1 MKRGYLKYKYLPKYD
16 LASKQTDPANMQL
29 GINANDQADDVNKQT
44 SMQLSNGIQS
54 NVSSLMNNLSLPKT
68 AATFM
73 PHTAATTSLLT
84 PTLSSSLMPTFSSLS
99 SLTPA
104 AASSLFNVGLSSTT
118 LNQVNNLAFKLGLQ
132 TGNKVLTNQALNN
145 IGVQTGKVVG
155 TNLAKEASKA
165 SLKNAFGSA
174 AAVAGNV
181 LNLGSAIYNGIAL
194 GKGLSGMNKNVKST
208 EDLQGSVS
216 TFNDNING
224 IGYQGY
230 GGIDTNAEIKYM
242 KALDKQSTVNNTVSG
257 FGTGAGI
264 GGLVGS
270 IFPGVGNLIG
280 SGIGGLF
287 GGLFGLLGSGHKK
300 SDHENKLR
308 RHIGQLQI
316 SNDGYNTQA
325 LSKARTKALQNEY
338 YDNNGYSTGLYSADK
353 GKDQNYNNKQDDTVK
368 PYGKVWTPAGEQYGP
383 INGRIGKGESQ
394 WDFIN
399 GQASYVDKGVKR
411 ADDQFTSAENGDHIY
426 IAGNDI
432 DMTNGISFADQAAKP
447 AQEVEKTNKLINEI
461 QNGRGNDKTKE
472 LNLKQANLYKEQLL
486 QKGKEIMNRQEKQ
499 HKMLGLLQSRSYD
512 DGKDWSSLINYGTTS
527 LPYIFGL
534 TTAVGQKNMYK
545 KLPMHA
551 ESPYAINNYANV
563 ALDKLASL
571 KYDPYNPINAVKDA
585 YRQQLYNINNA
596 GGMSPGQRMIQ
607 QAKLNSTYQ
616 RNIADTYDKANEI
629 NNDYKAQYAQAM
641 LQEGD
646 RDAAARQQANQ
657 IQQERI
663 REASAQKLRGIESA
677 NQGIL
682 NSMSGFTKNLFNNYQ
697 QYKSEQYNN
706 KMLNLYA
713 KEAGVDLSGNTT
725 PSSNSNGVQRQA
737 AAVAAQKQAA
747 EQQAK
752 NEAYNRYANQVEADL
767 YNLRR
772 NPLGGIHAQTRKPQ
786 FNYTKYTKP
795 LMQTLSDLYNT
806 NIRQNQLLDLSKIL
820 PAGLVR

>member
-16 LASKQTDPANMQL
+16 LASKRTDPANMYL

-54 NVSSLMNNLSLPKT
+54 NMSSLVNNLSFPST
-68 AATFM
+68 AAAFA
-73 PHTAATTSLLT
+73 PAATSTLGSTVPSIIPAGISASSLIPATSTLGSTASSLLI
-84 PTLSSSLMPTFSSLS
+84 PAGSSLS
-99 SLTPA
+99 GISAATAGLTGR
-104 AASSLFNVGLSSTT
+104 VTGLSPQ
-118 LNQVNNLAFKLGLQ
+118 LLAKAQ
-132 TGNKVLTNQALNN
+132 QQALTTSMKQA
-145 IGVQTGKVVG
+145 G
-155 TNLAKEASKA
+155 KA
-165 SLKNAFGSA
+165 SLKNAFGST
-174 AAVAGNV
+174 AAVAGNI
-181 LNLGSAIYNGIAL
+181 LNLGGAIYNGIAL
-194 GKGLSGMNKNVKST
+194 GKGLSSMDKNVKST
-208 EDLQGSVS
+208 KDLQGSVS

-224 IGYQGY
+224 VGYQGY
-230 GGIDTNAEIKYM
+230 GGIDTDAEIKYM
-242 KALDKQSTVNNTVSG
+242 KALDKQSTINNTTSG
-257 FGTGAGI
+257 FGAGAGV

-270 IFPGVGNLIG
+270 IFPGAGSLIG
-280 SGIGGLF
+280 AGIGGLF
-287 GGLFGLLGSGHKK
+287 GAIGGLFGSHRKK
-300 SDHENKLR
+300 RNHENKLR
-308 RHIGQLQI
+308 RRIGQLQI

-325 LSKARTKALQNEY
+325 LSEARTKALQNEY

-353 GKDQNYNNKQDDTVK
+353 GKDQNYNNKQNDTVK
-368 PYGKVWTPAGEQYGP
+368 QYGKVWTPAGEQYGP

-432 DMTNGISFADQAAKP
+432 DITNGISFADQAAKP

-512 DGKDWSSLINYGTTS
+512 NGKDWSSLINYGTTS

-534 TTAVGQKNMYK
+534 TTAMGQKNMYK

-551 ESPYAINNYANV
+551 ESPYAINNYANI

-607 QAKLNSTYQ
+607 QAKLNSIYQ

-629 NNDYKAQYAQAM
+629 NNNYRAQYAQAL
-641 LQEGD
+641 LQEGA

-663 REASAQKLRGIESA
+663 REANAQKLRGIESA

-682 NSMSGFTKNLFNNYQ
+682 NSLSGFAKNLYNNYQ
-697 QYKSEQYNN
+697 QFRSERYND
-706 KMLNLYA
+706 KLLDLYA
-713 KEAGVDLSGNTT
+713 KDIDSRSKENV
-725 PSSNSNGVQRQA
+725 P
-737 AAVAAQKQAA
+737 AQKQS
-747 EQQAK
+747 EEHYDFSNNPFAK
-752 NEAYNRYANQVEADL
+752 KL
-767 YNLRR
+767 YESMMPKMTFKMDPRIKR
-772 NPLGGIHAQTRKPQ
+772 E
-786 FNYTKYTKP
+786 
-795 LMQTLSDLYNT
+795 
-806 NIRQNQLLDLSKIL
+806 LDLLNLGISPFSSLGRSMLLKPNFKFNFSKKIKM
-820 PAGLVR
+820 

>member
-54 NVSSLMNNLSLPKT
+54 NMSSLVNNLSFPST
-68 AATFM
+68 AAAFA
-73 PHTAATTSLLT
+73 PAATSTLGSTVPSIIPAGISASSLIPATSTLGSTASSLLI
-84 PTLSSSLMPTFSSLS
+84 PAGSSLS
-99 SLTPA
+99 GISAATAGLTGRVA
-104 AASSLFNVGLSSTT
+104 GLSPQ
-118 LNQVNNLAFKLGLQ
+118 LLAKAQ
-132 TGNKVLTNQALNN
+132 QQALT
-145 IGVQTGKVVG
+145 TGMKSAG
-155 TNLAKEASKA
+155 KA
-165 SLKNAFGSA
+165 SLSNAIGSA
-174 AAVAGNV
+174 GAIAGNI
-181 LNLGSAIYNGIAL
+181 LNVGSAIYNGIAL
-194 GKGLSGMNKNVKST
+194 GKGLSSMDKNVKST
-208 EDLQGSVS
+208 KDLQGSVS

-224 IGYQGY
+224 VGYQGY
-230 GGIDTNAEIKYM
+230 GGIDTDAEIKYM
-242 KALDKQSTVNNTVSG
+242 KALDKQSTINNTTSG
-257 FGTGAGI
+257 FGAGAGV

-270 IFPGVGNLIG
+270 IFPGAGSLIG
-280 SGIGGLF
+280 AGIGGLF
-287 GGLFGLLGSGHKK
+287 GAIGGLFGSHRKK
-300 SDHENKLR
+300 RNHERKLR
-308 RHIGQLQI
+308 RRIGQLQI

-325 LSKARTKALQNEY
+325 LSEARTKALQNEY
-338 YDNNGYSTGLYSADK
+338 YDNNGYSTGLYNADR
-353 GKDQNYNNKQDDTVK
+353 GKDQNYNNKQNDTVK

-432 DMTNGISFADQAAKP
+432 DITNGISFADQAAKP

-461 QNGRGNDKTKE
+461 QNGRGNDKTKQ

-534 TTAVGQKNMYK
+534 TTAMGQKNMYK
-545 KLPMHA
+545 KLPMYA
-551 ESPYAINNYANV
+551 ESPYAINNYANI

-629 NNDYKAQYAQAM
+629 NNNYRAQYAQAL
-641 LQEGD
+641 LQEGA

-663 REASAQKLRGIESA
+663 REANAQKLRGIESA

-682 NSMSGFTKNLFNNYQ
+682 NSLSGFAKNLYNNYQ
-697 QYKSEQYNN
+697 QFRSERYNN
-706 KMLNLYA
+706 RLLDLYA
-713 KEAGVDLSGNTT
+713 KDIDSRSKEDV
-725 PSSNSNGVQRQA
+725 P
-737 AAVAAQKQAA
+737 AQKQSK
-747 EQQAK
+747 EHYDFS
-752 NEAYNRYANQVEADL
+752 N
-767 YNLRR
+767 
-772 NPLGGIHAQTRKPQ
+772 NPYFK
-786 FNYTKYTKP
+786 FNF
-795 LMQTLSDLYNT
+795 
-806 NIRQNQLLDLSKIL
+806 SKKIKM
-820 PAGLVR
+820 

>member
-16 LASKQTDPANMQL
+16 LASKQTDHANMQL

-54 NVSSLMNNLSLPKT
+54 NVSSLMNNLNLPKIAAAFAPT
-68 AATFM
+68 A
-73 PHTAATTSLLT
+73 TST
-84 PTLSSSLMPTFSSLS
+84 VTSSLGSTLGIIPAGISPSSLIPIGSSLGSTLGSSLGSTLGSSLS
-99 SLTPA
+99 GISTATAGLTGRVA
-104 AASSLFNVGLSSTT
+104 GLSPQ
-118 LNQVNNLAFKLGLQ
+118 LLAKAQ
-132 TGNKVLTNQALNN
+132 QQALT
-145 IGVQTGKVVG
+145 TGMKSAG
-155 TNLAKEASKA
+155 KA
-165 SLKNAFGSA
+165 SLSNAIGSA
-174 AAVAGNV
+174 GAIAGNV
-181 LNLGSAIYNGIAL
+181 LNLSSAIYNGIAL
-194 GKGLSGMNKNVKST
+194 GKGLSSMDKNVKST
-208 EDLQGSVS
+208 KDLQGSVS

-224 IGYQGY
+224 VGYQGY
-230 GGIDTNAEIKYM
+230 GGIDTDAEIKYM
-242 KALDKQSTVNNTVSG
+242 KALDKQSTINNTMSG
-257 FGTGAGI
+257 FGAGAGV

-270 IFPGVGNLIG
+270 VFPGVGNLIG
-280 SGIGGLF
+280 SAIGGLF
-287 GGLFGLLGSGHKK
+287 GAIGGLFGSHRKK
-300 SDHENKLR
+300 RNHERKLR
-308 RHIGQLQI
+308 RRIGQLQI
-316 SNDGYNTQA
+316 SNDGYNTQG
-325 LSKARTKALQNEY
+325 LSEARTKALQNEY

-353 GKDQNYNNKQDDTVK
+353 GKDQNYNNKQNDTVK

-534 TTAVGQKNMYK
+534 TTAMGQKNMYK

-629 NNDYKAQYAQAM
+629 NNNYKAQYAQAM
-641 LQEGD
+641 LQEGA

-657 IQQERI
+657 IQQERV
-663 REASAQKLRGIESA
+663 REANAQKLRGIESA

-682 NSMSGFTKNLFNNYQ
+682 NSLSGFAKNLYNNYQ
-697 QYKSEQYNN
+697 QFRSERYNN
-706 KMLNLYA
+706 RLLDLYA
-713 KEAGVDLSGNTT
+713 KHIDNESKG
-725 PSSNSNGVQRQA
+725 
-737 AAVAAQKQAA
+737 AVPTQKQEAPQKQS
-747 EQQAK
+747 EEYYDFSTNPFAK
-752 NEAYNRYANQVEADL
+752 KL
-767 YNLRR
+767 YESMIPKMTFKMDPRTERELNLLKFGISPFSSLGR
-772 NPLGGIHAQTRKPQ
+772 NMLLKPNFK
-786 FNYTKYTKP
+786 FNF
-795 LMQTLSDLYNT
+795 
-806 NIRQNQLLDLSKIL
+806 SKKIKM
-820 PAGLVR
+820 

>member
-16 LASKQTDPANMQL
+16 LASKQTDPSNMQL
-29 GINANDQADDVNKQT
+29 GINANDQVNDVNKQT
-44 SMQLSNGIQS
+44 SMQLSSGIQS
-54 NVSSLMNNLSLPKT
+54 NISQLANKLSFPQT
-68 AATFM
+68 ATSIM
-73 PHTAATTSLLT
+73 PSVASTTSLLT
-84 PTLSSSLMPTFSSLS
+84 PTFS
-99 SLTPA
+99 SLTPSA
-104 AASSLFNVGLSSTT
+104 TSSLFNVGLSSTA
-118 LNQVNNLAFKLGLQ
+118 LNGANNLAFKLGLQ
-132 TGNKVLTNQALNN
+132 TGNKVLTNQTLSNLGA
-145 IGVQTGKVVG
+145 QTGKTIG
-155 TNLAKEASKA
+155 TNLAKEAGKA

-174 AAVAGNV
+174 AAVAGNI
-181 LNLGSAIYNGIAL
+181 LNVGSAIYNGIAL
-194 GKGLSGMNKNVKST
+194 GKGLSSMDKNVKST
-208 EDLQGSVS
+208 KDLQGSVS

-224 IGYQGY
+224 VGYQGY

-242 KALDKQSTVNNTVSG
+242 KALDKQSTINNTMSG
-257 FGTGAGI
+257 FGAGAGV

-270 IFPGVGNLIG
+270 IFPGAGNLIG
-280 SGIGGLF
+280 SAIGGLF
-287 GGLFGLLGSGHKK
+287 GAIGGLLGSQRKK
-300 SDHENKLR
+300 RNHERKLR
-308 RHIGQLQI
+308 RRIGQLQI

-325 LSKARTKALQNEY
+325 LSEARTKALQNEY

-461 QNGRGNDKTKE
+461 QNGGGDDKTKE
-472 LNLKQANLYKEQLL
+472 LNLRQANLYKEQLL

-499 HKMLGLLQSRSYD
+499 HKMLGLLQSKSYD
-512 DGKDWSSLINYGTTS
+512 NGKDWSSLISYGTTS

-534 TTAVGQKNMYK
+534 TTAMGQKNMYK

-629 NNDYKAQYAQAM
+629 NNNYKAQYAQAL
-641 LQEGD
+641 LQEGA

-657 IQQERI
+657 VQQERV
-663 REASAQKLRGIESA
+663 REANAQKLRGIESA

-697 QYKSEQYNN
+697 QYKSEQYND
-706 KMLNLYA
+706 KMLDLYA
-713 KEAGVDLSGNTT
+713 KEGGINSEDNNVQT
-725 PSSNSNGVQRQA
+725 PVNKKPIEINLRKLGRQLRREA
-737 AAVAAQKQAA
+737 KQN
-747 EQQAK
+747 AK
-752 NEAYNRYANQVEADL
+752 NAFYNKLVKPTLPQLKYNQFMPLNASIPGI
-767 YNLRR
+767 
-772 NPLGGIHAQTRKPQ
+772 NPLSRLGRM
-786 FNYTKYTKP
+786 
-795 LMQTLSDLYNT
+795 MQIESYMN
-806 NIRQNQLLDLSKIL
+806 K
-820 PAGLVR
+820 

>member
-54 NVSSLMNNLSLPKT
+54 NVSSLMNNINLPKT

-73 PHTAATTSLLT
+73 PHAAATTSLLT
-84 PTLSSSLMPTFSSLS
+84 PTLSSSLMPSFSSLS

-104 AASSLFNVGLSSTT
+104 AASSLFNVGLSSTA
-118 LNQVNNLAFKLGLQ
+118 LNGANNLAFKLGLQ

-145 IGVQTGKVVG
+145 LGVQTGKVVG

-165 SLKNAFGSA
+165 SLKNAIGSA
-174 AAVAGNV
+174 GAMAGNV

-194 GKGLSGMNKNVKST
+194 GKGLSSMDKNVKST
-208 EDLQGSVS
+208 KDLQGSVS
-216 TFNDNING
+216 TFNDNISG

-242 KALDKQSTVNNTVSG
+242 KALDKQSTINNTMSG
-257 FGTGAGI
+257 FGAGAGV

-270 IFPGVGNLIG
+270 IFPGAGNLIG
-280 SGIGGLF
+280 SAIGGLF
-287 GGLFGLLGSGHKK
+287 GAIGGLFGSHRKK
-300 SDHENKLR
+300 RNHERKLR
-308 RHIGQLQI
+308 RRIGPLQI

-325 LSKARTKALQNEY
+325 LSEARTKALQNEY

-534 TTAVGQKNMYK
+534 TTAMGQKNMYK
-545 KLPMHA
+545 KLPMRA

-616 RNIADTYDKANEI
+616 RNIADTYNKANEI
-629 NNDYKAQYAQAM
+629 NNNYKAQYAQAL
-641 LQEGD
+641 LQEGA
-646 RDAAARQQANQ
+646 RDAVARQQANQ
-657 IQQERI
+657 IQQKRV

-682 NSMSGFTKNLFNNYQ
+682 NSLSGFAKNLYNNYQ
-697 QYKSEQYNN
+697 QFRSERYNDRL
-706 KMLNLYA
+706 LNLYA
-713 KEAGVDLSGNTT
+713 KDIDNKDKGDLPT
-725 PSSNSNGVQRQA
+725 
-737 AAVAAQKQAA
+737 QKQKAPQKQS
-747 EQQAK
+747 EEYYDFSTNPFAK
-752 NEAYNRYANQVEADL
+752 KL
-767 YNLRR
+767 YESMIPKMTFKMDPRTERELNLLNLGISPFSSLGR
-772 NPLGGIHAQTRKPQ
+772 NMLLKPNFK
-786 FNYTKYTKP
+786 FNF
-795 LMQTLSDLYNT
+795 
-806 NIRQNQLLDLSKIL
+806 SKKIKM
-820 PAGLVR
+820 

>member
-16 LASKQTDPANMQL
+16 LASKRTDPANMYL

-54 NVSSLMNNLSLPKT
+54 NMSSLVNNLSFPST
-68 AATFM
+68 AAAFA
-73 PHTAATTSLLT
+73 PAATSTLGSTVPSIIPAGISASSLIPATSTLGSTASSLLI
-84 PTLSSSLMPTFSSLS
+84 PAGSSLS
-99 SLTPA
+99 GISAATAGLTGRVA
-104 AASSLFNVGLSSTT
+104 GLSPQ
-118 LNQVNNLAFKLGLQ
+118 LLAKAQ
-132 TGNKVLTNQALNN
+132 QQALT
-145 IGVQTGKVVG
+145 TGMKSAG
-155 TNLAKEASKA
+155 KA
-165 SLKNAFGSA
+165 SLSNAIGSA
-174 AAVAGNV
+174 GAIAGNI
-181 LNLGSAIYNGIAL
+181 LNVGSAIYNGIAL
-194 GKGLSGMNKNVKST
+194 GKGLSSMDKNVKST
-208 EDLQGSVS
+208 KDLQGSVS

-224 IGYQGY
+224 VGYQGY
-230 GGIDTNAEIKYM
+230 GGIDTDAEIKYM

-257 FGTGAGI
+257 FGAGAGV

-270 IFPGVGNLIG
+270 IFPGAGSLIG
-280 SGIGGLF
+280 AGIGGLF
-287 GGLFGLLGSGHKK
+287 GAIGGLFGSHRKK
-300 SDHENKLR
+300 RNHENKLR
-308 RHIGQLQI
+308 RRIGQLQI

-325 LSKARTKALQNEY
+325 LSEARTKALQNEY

-353 GKDQNYNNKQDDTVK
+353 GKDQNYNNKQNDTIK
-368 PYGKVWTPAGEQYGP
+368 QYGKVWTPAGEQYGP

-432 DMTNGISFADQAAKP
+432 DITNGISFADQAAKP

-512 DGKDWSSLINYGTTS
+512 NGKDWSSLINYGTTS

-534 TTAVGQKNMYK
+534 TTAMGQKNMYK

-551 ESPYAINNYANV
+551 ESPYAINNYANI

-629 NNDYKAQYAQAM
+629 NNNYRAQYAQAL
-641 LQEGD
+641 LQEGA

-663 REASAQKLRGIESA
+663 REANAQKLRGIESA

-682 NSMSGFTKNLFNNYQ
+682 NSLSGFAKNLYNNYQ
-697 QYKSEQYNN
+697 QFRSERYNDR
-706 KMLNLYA
+706 LLDLYA
-713 KEAGVDLSGNTT
+713 KEIDSRSKEDV
-725 PSSNSNGVQRQA
+725 P
-737 AAVAAQKQAA
+737 AQKQS
-747 EQQAK
+747 EEHYDFSNNPFAK
-752 NEAYNRYANQVEADL
+752 KL
-767 YNLRR
+767 YESMMPKMTFKMDPRIKR
-772 NPLGGIHAQTRKPQ
+772 E
-786 FNYTKYTKP
+786 
-795 LMQTLSDLYNT
+795 
-806 NIRQNQLLDLSKIL
+806 LDLLNLGISPFSSLGRSMLLKPNFKFNFSKKIKM
-820 PAGLVR
+820 

>member
-29 GINANDQADDVNKQT
+29 GVNANDQADDVNKQT

-54 NVSSLMNNLSLPKT
+54 NVSSLMNNLNLPKT

-73 PHTAATTSLLT
+73 PHAAATTSLLT
-84 PTLSSSLMPTFSSLS
+84 PTLSSSLMPSFSSLS

-104 AASSLFNVGLSSTT
+104 TASSLFNVGLSSTA
-118 LNQVNNLAFKLGLQ
+118 LNGANNLAFKLGLQ

-145 IGVQTGKVVG
+145 LGVQTGKVVG

-174 AAVAGNV
+174 AAVAGNI
-181 LNLGSAIYNGIAL
+181 LNVGSAIYNGIAL
-194 GKGLSGMNKNVKST
+194 GEGLSSMDKNVKST
-208 EDLQGSVS
+208 KDLQGSVS

-224 IGYQGY
+224 VGYQGY

-270 IFPGVGNLIG
+270 IFPGAGSLIG
-280 SGIGGLF
+280 AGIGGLF
-287 GGLFGLLGSGHKK
+287 GAIGGLFGSHRKK
-300 SDHENKLR
+300 RNHENKLR
-308 RHIGQLQI
+308 RRIGQLQI

-325 LSKARTKALQNEY
+325 LSEARTKALQNEY

-534 TTAVGQKNMYK
+534 TTAMGQKNMYK

-551 ESPYAINNYANV
+551 ESPYAINNYANI

-616 RNIADTYDKANEI
+616 RNIADTYDEANEI
-629 NNDYKAQYAQAM
+629 NNNYKAQYAQAL
-641 LQEGD
+641 LQEGA

-657 IQQERI
+657 IQQERV
-663 REASAQKLRGIESA
+663 REANAQKLRGIESA

-682 NSMSGFTKNLFNNYQ
+682 NSLSGFAKNLYNNYQ
-697 QYKSEQYNN
+697 QFRSERYNN
-706 KMLNLYA
+706 RLLDLYA
-713 KEAGVDLSGNTT
+713 KHIDNESKEGS
-725 PSSNSNGVQRQA
+725 P
-737 AAVAAQKQAA
+737 AQKQKVS
-747 EQQAK
+747 EK
-752 NEAYNRYANQVEADL
+752 TDEKVLPYNFYGEMTPNVFTTGNNPMSWKQYA
-767 YNLRR
+767 
-772 NPLGGIHAQTRKPQ
+772 
-786 FNYTKYTKP
+786 
-795 LMQTLSDLYNT
+795 TL
-806 NIRQNQLLDLSKIL
+806 QQLLKYGKI
-820 PAGLVR
+820 R

>member
-16 LASKQTDPANMQL
+16 LASKRTDPANMYL

-54 NVSSLMNNLSLPKT
+54 NMSSLVNNLSFPST
-68 AATFM
+68 AAAFA
-73 PHTAATTSLLT
+73 PAATSTLGSTVPSIIPAGISASSLIPATSTLGSTASSLLI
-84 PTLSSSLMPTFSSLS
+84 PAGSSLS
-99 SLTPA
+99 GISAATAGLTGRVA
-104 AASSLFNVGLSSTT
+104 GLSPQ
-118 LNQVNNLAFKLGLQ
+118 LLAKAQ
-132 TGNKVLTNQALNN
+132 QQALTTSMKSA
-145 IGVQTGKVVG
+145 G
-155 TNLAKEASKA
+155 KA
-165 SLKNAFGSA
+165 SLSNAIGSA
-174 AAVAGNV
+174 GAIAGNI
-181 LNLGSAIYNGIAL
+181 LNVGSAIYNGIAL
-194 GKGLSGMNKNVKST
+194 GKGLSSMDKNVKST
-208 EDLQGSVS
+208 KDLQGSVS

-224 IGYQGY
+224 VGYQGY
-230 GGIDTNAEIKYM
+230 GGIDTDAEIKYM

-270 IFPGVGNLIG
+270 IFPGAGSLIG
-280 SGIGGLF
+280 AGIGGLF
-287 GGLFGLLGSGHKK
+287 GAIGGLFGSHRKK
-300 SDHENKLR
+300 RNHENKLR
-308 RHIGQLQI
+308 RRIGQLQI

-325 LSKARTKALQNEY
+325 LSEARTKALQNEY

-432 DMTNGISFADQAAKP
+432 DITNGISFADQAAKP

-534 TTAVGQKNMYK
+534 TTAMGQKNMYK

-551 ESPYAINNYANV
+551 ESPYAINNYANI

-629 NNDYKAQYAQAM
+629 NNNYRAQYAQAL
-641 LQEGD
+641 LQEGA

-663 REASAQKLRGIESA
+663 REANAQKLRGIESA

-682 NSMSGFTKNLFNNYQ
+682 NSLSGFAKNLYNNYQ
-697 QYKSEQYNN
+697 QFRSERYNDR
-706 KMLNLYA
+706 LLDLYA
-713 KEAGVDLSGNTT
+713 KDIDSRSKEDV
-725 PSSNSNGVQRQA
+725 P
-737 AAVAAQKQAA
+737 AQKQS
-747 EQQAK
+747 EEHYDFSNNPFAK
-752 NEAYNRYANQVEADL
+752 KL
-767 YNLRR
+767 YESMMPKMTFKMDPRIKR
-772 NPLGGIHAQTRKPQ
+772 E
-786 FNYTKYTKP
+786 
-795 LMQTLSDLYNT
+795 
-806 NIRQNQLLDLSKIL
+806 LDLLNLGISPFSSLGRSMLLKPNFKFNFSKKIKM
-820 PAGLVR
+820 

>member
-16 LASKQTDPANMQL
+16 LASKQTDPTNMQL

-54 NVSSLMNNLSLPKT
+54 NVSSLMNNINLPKT
-68 AATFM
+68 AAAFA
-73 PHTAATTSLLT
+73 PTATST
-84 PTLSSSLMPTFSSLS
+84 VTSSLGSTLGIIPAGISPSSLIPIGSSLGSTLGSSLGSTLGSSLS
-99 SLTPA
+99 GISTATAGLTGRVA
-104 AASSLFNVGLSSTT
+104 GLSPQ
-118 LNQVNNLAFKLGLQ
+118 LLAKAQ
-132 TGNKVLTNQALNN
+132 QQALT
-145 IGVQTGKVVG
+145 TGMKSAG
-155 TNLAKEASKA
+155 KA
-165 SLKNAFGSA
+165 SLSNAIGSA
-174 AAVAGNV
+174 GAIAGNV

-194 GKGLSGMNKNVKST
+194 GKGLSSMDKNVKST
-208 EDLQGSVS
+208 KDLQGSVS

-224 IGYQGY
+224 VGYQGY

-242 KALDKQSTVNNTVSG
+242 KALDKQSTINNTMSG
-257 FGTGAGI
+257 FGAGAGV

-270 IFPGVGNLIG
+270 ILPGAGNLIG
-280 SGIGGLF
+280 SAIGGLF
-287 GGLFGLLGSGHKK
+287 GAIGGLLGSGHKK
-300 SDHENKLR
+300 RDHENKLR
-308 RHIGQLQI
+308 RRIGQLQI

-325 LSKARTKALQNEY
+325 LSEARTKALQNEY

-353 GKDQNYNNKQDDTVK
+353 GKDQNYNNKQDDTIK

-534 TTAVGQKNMYK
+534 TTAMGQKNMYK

-616 RNIADTYDKANEI
+616 RNIADAYDKANEI
-629 NNDYKAQYAQAM
+629 NNNYKAQYAQAM
-641 LQEGD
+641 LQEGA

-657 IQQERI
+657 IQQERV

-682 NSMSGFTKNLFNNYQ
+682 NSLSGFAKNLYNNYQ
-697 QYKSEQYNN
+697 QFRSERYNDR
-706 KMLNLYA
+706 LLDLYA
-713 KEAGVDLSGNTT
+713 KDIDNKGKGDLPT
-725 PSSNSNGVQRQA
+725 
-737 AAVAAQKQAA
+737 QKQKALQKQS
-747 EQQAK
+747 EEYYDFSTNPFAK
-752 NEAYNRYANQVEADL
+752 KL
-767 YNLRR
+767 YESMIPKMTFKMDPRTERELNLLNLGISPFSSLGR
-772 NPLGGIHAQTRKPQ
+772 NMLLKPNFK
-786 FNYTKYTKP
+786 FNF
-795 LMQTLSDLYNT
+795 
-806 NIRQNQLLDLSKIL
+806 SKKIKM
-820 PAGLVR
+820 

>member
-16 LASKQTDPANMQL
+16 LASKQTNPANMQL

-54 NVSSLMNNLSLPKT
+54 NVSSLMNNLNLPKT
-68 AATFM
+68 AAAFA
-73 PHTAATTSLLT
+73 PTATST
-84 PTLSSSLMPTFSSLS
+84 VTSSLGSTLGIIPAGISPSSLIPIGSSLGSTLGSSLGSTLGSSLS
-99 SLTPA
+99 GISTATAGLTGRVA
-104 AASSLFNVGLSSTT
+104 GLSPQ
-118 LNQVNNLAFKLGLQ
+118 LLAKAQ
-132 TGNKVLTNQALNN
+132 QQALT
-145 IGVQTGKVVG
+145 TGMKSAG
-155 TNLAKEASKA
+155 KA
-165 SLKNAFGSA
+165 SLSNAIGSA
-174 AAVAGNV
+174 GAIAGNV
-181 LNLGSAIYNGIAL
+181 LNLASAIYNGIAL
-194 GKGLSGMNKNVKST
+194 GKGLSSMDKNVKST
-208 EDLQGSVS
+208 KDLQGSVS

-242 KALDKQSTVNNTVSG
+242 KALDKQSTINNTMSG
-257 FGTGAGI
+257 FGTGAGV

-270 IFPGVGNLIG
+270 IFPGAGNLIG
-280 SGIGGLF
+280 SAIGGLF
-287 GGLFGLLGSGHKK
+287 GAIGGLFGSHRKK
-300 SDHENKLR
+300 RNHERKLR
-308 RHIGQLQI
+308 RRIGQLQI

-325 LSKARTKALQNEY
+325 LSEARTKALQNEY

-534 TTAVGQKNMYK
+534 TTAMGQKNMYK

-563 ALDKLASL
+563 ALDKLANL

-629 NNDYKAQYAQAM
+629 NNNYKAQYAQAM
-641 LQEGD
+641 LQEGA

-657 IQQERI
+657 IQQERV

-682 NSMSGFTKNLFNNYQ
+682 NSLSGFAKNLYNNYQ
-697 QYKSEQYNN
+697 QFRSERYNDR
-706 KMLNLYA
+706 LLDLYA
-713 KEAGVDLSGNTT
+713 KDIDNKGKEDLPT
-725 PSSNSNGVQRQA
+725 
-737 AAVAAQKQAA
+737 QKQKAPQKQS
-747 EQQAK
+747 EEYYDFSTNPFAK
-752 NEAYNRYANQVEADL
+752 KL
-767 YNLRR
+767 YESMIPKMTFKMDPRTERELNLLNLGISPFSSLGR
-772 NPLGGIHAQTRKPQ
+772 NMLLKPNFK
-786 FNYTKYTKP
+786 FNF
-795 LMQTLSDLYNT
+795 
-806 NIRQNQLLDLSKIL
+806 SKKIKM
-820 PAGLVR
+820 

>member
-16 LASKQTDPANMQL
+16 LASKRTDPANMYL

-54 NVSSLMNNLSLPKT
+54 NMSSLVNNLSFPSTT
-68 AATFM
+68 AAFA
-73 PHTAATTSLLT
+73 PAATSTLGSTVPSIIPAGISTSSLIPATSTLGSTASSLLI
-84 PTLSSSLMPTFSSLS
+84 PAGSSLS
-99 SLTPA
+99 GISAATSGLTGRVA
-104 AASSLFNVGLSSTT
+104 GLSPQ
-118 LNQVNNLAFKLGLQ
+118 LLAKAQ
-132 TGNKVLTNQALNN
+132 QQALT
-145 IGVQTGKVVG
+145 TGMKQAG
-155 TNLAKEASKA
+155 KA
-165 SLKNAFGSA
+165 SLKNAFGST
-174 AAVAGNV
+174 AAVAGNI
-181 LNLGSAIYNGIAL
+181 LNIGSAIYNGIAL
-194 GKGLSGMNKNVKST
+194 GKGLSSMDKNVKST
-208 EDLQGSVS
+208 KDLQGSVS

-224 IGYQGY
+224 VGYQGY
-230 GGIDTNAEIKYM
+230 GGIDIDAEIKYM
-242 KALDKQSTVNNTVSG
+242 KALDKQSTINNTTSG
-257 FGTGAGI
+257 FGAGAGV

-270 IFPGVGNLIG
+270 IFPGAGSLIG
-280 SGIGGLF
+280 AGIGGLF
-287 GGLFGLLGSGHKK
+287 GAIGGLFGSHRKK
-300 SDHENKLR
+300 RNHERKLR
-308 RHIGQLQI
+308 RRIGQLQI

-325 LSKARTKALQNEY
+325 LSEARTKALQNEY
-338 YDNNGYSTGLYSADK
+338 YDNNGYSTGLYSADR
-353 GKDQNYNNKQDDTVK
+353 GKDQNYNNKQNDTVK

-432 DMTNGISFADQAAKP
+432 DITNGISFADQAAKP

-534 TTAVGQKNMYK
+534 TTAMGQKNMYK

-551 ESPYAINNYANV
+551 ESPYAINNYANI

-629 NNDYKAQYAQAM
+629 NNNYRAQYAQAL
-641 LQEGD
+641 LQEGA

-663 REASAQKLRGIESA
+663 REANAQKLRGIESA

-682 NSMSGFTKNLFNNYQ
+682 NSLSGFAKNLYNNYQ
-697 QYKSEQYNN
+697 QFRSERYNN
-706 KMLNLYA
+706 KLLDLYA
-713 KEAGVDLSGNTT
+713 KDIDSRSKEDV
-725 PSSNSNGVQRQA
+725 P
-737 AAVAAQKQAA
+737 AQKQSK
-747 EQQAK
+747 EHYDFSNNPFAK
-752 NEAYNRYANQVEADL
+752 KL
-767 YNLRR
+767 YESMMPKMTFKMDPRIKR
-772 NPLGGIHAQTRKPQ
+772 E
-786 FNYTKYTKP
+786 
-795 LMQTLSDLYNT
+795 
-806 NIRQNQLLDLSKIL
+806 LDLLNLGISPFSSLGRSMLLKPNFKFNFSKKIKM
-820 PAGLVR
+820 

>member
-16 LASKQTDPANMQL
+16 LAGKQTDPANMQL
-29 GINANDQADDVNKQT
+29 GVNANDQANDINKQT

-54 NVSSLMNNLSLPKT
+54 NVSSLMNNINLPKMAAAFAPT
-68 AATFM
+68 A
-73 PHTAATTSLLT
+73 TST
-84 PTLSSSLMPTFSSLS
+84 VTSSLGSTLGIIPAGISPSSLIPIGSSLGSTLGSSLGSTLGSSLS
-99 SLTPA
+99 GISTATAGLTGRVA
-104 AASSLFNVGLSSTT
+104 GLSPQ
-118 LNQVNNLAFKLGLQ
+118 LLAKAQ
-132 TGNKVLTNQALNN
+132 QQALT
-145 IGVQTGKVVG
+145 TGMKSAG
-155 TNLAKEASKA
+155 KA
-165 SLKNAFGSA
+165 SLSNAIGSA
-174 AAVAGNV
+174 GAIAGNV

-194 GKGLSGMNKNVKST
+194 GKGLSSMDKNVKST
-208 EDLQGSVS
+208 KDLQGSVS

-224 IGYQGY
+224 VGYQGY

-242 KALDKQSTVNNTVSG
+242 KALDKQSTINNTMSG
-257 FGTGAGI
+257 FGAGAGV

-270 IFPGVGNLIG
+270 IFPGAGNLIG
-280 SGIGGLF
+280 SAIGGLF
-287 GGLFGLLGSGHKK
+287 GAIGGLFGSHRKK
-300 SDHENKLR
+300 RNHERKLR
-308 RHIGQLQI
+308 RRIGQLQI

-325 LSKARTKALQNEY
+325 LSEARTKALQNEY

-353 GKDQNYNNKQDDTVK
+353 GKDQNYNNEQNDAVK
-368 PYGKVWTPAGEQYGP
+368 SYGKVWTPAGEQYGP

-461 QNGRGNDKTKE
+461 QNGGGNDKTKE

-486 QKGKEIMNRQEKQ
+486 QKGKEIMNRQERQ

-512 DGKDWSSLINYGTTS
+512 GGKDWINYATTS

-534 TTAVGQKNMYK
+534 TTAMGQKNMYK
-545 KLPMHA
+545 KLPMYA
-551 ESPYAINNYANV
+551 ESPYATNNYANI

-571 KYDPYNPINAVKDA
+571 RYDPYNPINAVKDA
-585 YRQQLYNINNA
+585 YRQQLYNINNT

-629 NNDYKAQYAQAM
+629 NNNYKAQYAQAM
-641 LQEGD
+641 LQEGA
-646 RDAAARQQANQ
+646 RDATARQQANQ

-663 REASAQKLRGIESA
+663 REANAQKLKGIESA

-682 NSMSGFTKNLFNNYQ
+682 NSLSGFAKNIYNNYQ
-697 QYKSEQYNN
+697 QFRSEQYND
-706 KMLNLYA
+706 KLLDLYA
-713 KEAGVDLSGNTT
+713 KDIDNKGKEDIPT
-725 PSSNSNGVQRQA
+725 
-737 AAVAAQKQAA
+737 QKQKVLKKQL
-747 EQQAK
+747 EKSYDFSTNPFAK
-752 NEAYNRYANQVEADL
+752 KIYESMLPNMTFKIDPRMEKEL
-767 YNLRR
+767 NLMKFGISPFSSLGRR
-772 NPLGGIHAQTRKPQ
+772 MMLPN
-786 FNYTKYTKP
+786 F
-795 LMQTLSDLYNT
+795 
-806 NIRQNQLLDLSKIL
+806 SK
-820 PAGLVR
+820 

>member
-16 LASKQTDPANMQL
+16 LASKRTDPANMYL
-29 GINANDQADDVNKQT
+29 GINANDQADDINKQT

-54 NVSSLMNNLSLPKT
+54 NMSSLVNNLSFPST
-68 AATFM
+68 AAAFA
-73 PHTAATTSLLT
+73 PAATSTLGSTVPSIIPAGISASSLIPATSTLGSTASSLLI
-84 PTLSSSLMPTFSSLS
+84 PAGSSLS
-99 SLTPA
+99 GISATTAGLTGRVA
-104 AASSLFNVGLSSTT
+104 GLSPQ
-118 LNQVNNLAFKLGLQ
+118 LLAKAQ
-132 TGNKVLTNQALNN
+132 QQALT
-145 IGVQTGKVVG
+145 TGMKQAG
-155 TNLAKEASKA
+155 KA
-165 SLKNAFGSA
+165 SLKNAFGST
-174 AAVAGNV
+174 AAVAGNI
-181 LNLGSAIYNGIAL
+181 LNVGSAIYNGIAL
-194 GKGLSGMNKNVKST
+194 GKGLSSMDKNVKST
-208 EDLQGSVS
+208 KDLQGSVS

-224 IGYQGY
+224 VGYQGY
-230 GGIDTNAEIKYM
+230 GGIDTDAEIKYM
-242 KALDKQSTVNNTVSG
+242 KALDKQSTINNTTSG
-257 FGTGAGI
+257 FGAGAGV

-270 IFPGVGNLIG
+270 IFPGAGSLIG
-280 SGIGGLF
+280 AGIGGLF
-287 GGLFGLLGSGHKK
+287 GAIGGLFGSHRKK
-300 SDHENKLR
+300 RNHERKLR
-308 RHIGQLQI
+308 RRIGQLQI

-325 LSKARTKALQNEY
+325 LSEARTKALQNEY

-432 DMTNGISFADQAAKP
+432 DITNGISFADQAAKP

-512 DGKDWSSLINYGTTS
+512 NGKDWSSLINYGTTS

-534 TTAVGQKNMYK
+534 TTAMGQKNMYK

-551 ESPYAINNYANV
+551 ESPYAINNYANI

-629 NNDYKAQYAQAM
+629 NNNYRAQYAQAL
-641 LQEGD
+641 LQEGA

-663 REASAQKLRGIESA
+663 REANAQKLRGIESA

-682 NSMSGFTKNLFNNYQ
+682 NSLSGFAKNLYNNYQ
-697 QYKSEQYNN
+697 QFRSERYND
-706 KMLNLYA
+706 KLLDLYA
-713 KEAGVDLSGNTT
+713 KDIDSRSKEDV
-725 PSSNSNGVQRQA
+725 P
-737 AAVAAQKQAA
+737 AQKQS
-747 EQQAK
+747 EEHYDFSNNPFAK
-752 NEAYNRYANQVEADL
+752 KL
-767 YNLRR
+767 YESMMPKMTFKMDPRIKR
-772 NPLGGIHAQTRKPQ
+772 E
-786 FNYTKYTKP
+786 
-795 LMQTLSDLYNT
+795 
-806 NIRQNQLLDLSKIL
+806 LDLLNLGISPFSSLGRSMLLKPNFKFNFSKKIKM
-820 PAGLVR
+820 

>member
-1 MKRGYLKYKYLPKYD
+1 MKRGYLKYKCLPKYD
-16 LASKQTDPANMQL
+16 LASKRTDPANMYL

-54 NVSSLMNNLSLPKT
+54 NMSSLVNNLSFPST
-68 AATFM
+68 AAAFA
-73 PHTAATTSLLT
+73 HATTS
-84 PTLSSSLMPTFSSLS
+84 TLGSTVPSIIPAGISASSLIPATSTLGSTASSLLIPAGSSLS
-99 SLTPA
+99 GISAATAGLTGRVA
-104 AASSLFNVGLSSTT
+104 GLSPQ
-118 LNQVNNLAFKLGLQ
+118 LLAKAQ
-132 TGNKVLTNQALNN
+132 QQALT
-145 IGVQTGKVVG
+145 TGMKSAG
-155 TNLAKEASKA
+155 KA
-165 SLKNAFGSA
+165 SLSNAIGSA
-174 AAVAGNV
+174 GAIAGNI
-181 LNLGSAIYNGIAL
+181 LNVGSAIYNGIAL
-194 GKGLSGMNKNVKST
+194 GKGLSSMDKNVKST
-208 EDLQGSVS
+208 KDLQGSVS

-224 IGYQGY
+224 VGYQGY
-230 GGIDTNAEIKYM
+230 GGIDTDAEIKYM
-242 KALDKQSTVNNTVSG
+242 KALDKQSTINNTTSG
-257 FGTGAGI
+257 FGAGAGV

-270 IFPGVGNLIG
+270 IFPGAGSLIG
-280 SGIGGLF
+280 AGIGGLF
-287 GGLFGLLGSGHKK
+287 GAIGGLFASNRKK
-300 SDHENKLR
+300 RNHENKLR
-308 RHIGQLQI
+308 RRIGYLQI

-325 LSKARTKALQNEY
+325 LSEARTKALQNEY
-338 YDNNGYSTGLYSADK
+338 YDNNGYSTGLYNADR
-353 GKDQNYNNKQDDTVK
+353 GKDQNYNNKQNDAIK

-432 DMTNGISFADQAAKP
+432 DITNGISFADQAAKP

-461 QNGRGNDKTKE
+461 QNGKGDDKTKE

-512 DGKDWSSLINYGTTS
+512 NGKDWSSLINYGTTS

-534 TTAVGQKNMYK
+534 TTAMGQKNMYK

-551 ESPYAINNYANV
+551 ESPYAINNYANI

-629 NNDYKAQYAQAM
+629 NNNYRAQYAQAL
-641 LQEGD
+641 LQEGA

-663 REASAQKLRGIESA
+663 REANAQKLRGIESA

-682 NSMSGFTKNLFNNYQ
+682 NSLSGFAKNLYNNYQ
-697 QYKSEQYNN
+697 QFRSERYND
-706 KMLNLYA
+706 KLLNLYA
-713 KEAGVDLSGNTT
+713 KDIDSRSKEDV
-725 PSSNSNGVQRQA
+725 P
-737 AAVAAQKQAA
+737 AQKQS
-747 EQQAK
+747 EEHYDFSNNPFAK
-752 NEAYNRYANQVEADL
+752 KL
-767 YNLRR
+767 YESMMPKMTFKIDPRIKR
-772 NPLGGIHAQTRKPQ
+772 E
-786 FNYTKYTKP
+786 
-795 LMQTLSDLYNT
+795 
-806 NIRQNQLLDLSKIL
+806 LDLLNLGISPFSSLGRSMLLKPNFKFNFSKKIKM
-820 PAGLVR
+820 

>member
-1 MKRGYLKYKYLPKYD
+1 MKRGYLKYKHLPKYD
-16 LASKQTDPANMQL
+16 LASKRTDPANMYL

-54 NVSSLMNNLSLPKT
+54 NMSSLVNNLSFPST
-68 AATFM
+68 AAAFA
-73 PHTAATTSLLT
+73 PATTS
-84 PTLSSSLMPTFSSLS
+84 TLGSTVPSIIPAGISASSLIPATSTLGSTASSLLIPAGSSLS
-99 SLTPA
+99 GISAATAGLTGRVA
-104 AASSLFNVGLSSTT
+104 GLSPQ
-118 LNQVNNLAFKLGLQ
+118 LLAKAQ
-132 TGNKVLTNQALNN
+132 QQALT
-145 IGVQTGKVVG
+145 TGMKSAG
-155 TNLAKEASKA
+155 KA
-165 SLKNAFGSA
+165 SLSNAIGSA
-174 AAVAGNV
+174 GAIAGNI
-181 LNLGSAIYNGIAL
+181 LNVGSAIYNGIAL
-194 GKGLSGMNKNVKST
+194 GKGLSSMDKNVKST
-208 EDLQGSVS
+208 KDLQGSVS

-224 IGYQGY
+224 VGYQGY
-230 GGIDTNAEIKYM
+230 GGIDTDAEIKYM
-242 KALDKQSTVNNTVSG
+242 KALDKQSTINNTTSG
-257 FGTGAGI
+257 FGAGAGV

-270 IFPGVGNLIG
+270 IFPGAGSLIG
-280 SGIGGLF
+280 AGIGGLF
-287 GGLFGLLGSGHKK
+287 GAIGGLFGSHRKK
-300 SDHENKLR
+300 RNHENKLR
-308 RHIGQLQI
+308 RRIGQLQI

-325 LSKARTKALQNEY
+325 LSEARTKALQNEY

-432 DMTNGISFADQAAKP
+432 DITNGISFADQAAKP

-512 DGKDWSSLINYGTTS
+512 NGKDWSSLINYGTTS

-534 TTAVGQKNMYK
+534 TTAMGQKNMYK

-551 ESPYAINNYANV
+551 ESPYAINNYANI

-629 NNDYKAQYAQAM
+629 NNNYKAQYAQAL
-641 LQEGD
+641 LQEGA

-663 REASAQKLRGIESA
+663 REANAQKLRGIESA

-682 NSMSGFTKNLFNNYQ
+682 NSLSGFAKNLYNNYQ
-697 QYKSEQYNN
+697 QFRSERYND
-706 KMLNLYA
+706 KLLNLYA
-713 KEAGVDLSGNTT
+713 KDIDSRSKEDV
-725 PSSNSNGVQRQA
+725 P
-737 AAVAAQKQAA
+737 AQKQS
-747 EQQAK
+747 EERYDFSTNPFAK
-752 NEAYNRYANQVEADL
+752 KL
-767 YNLRR
+767 YESMMPKMTFKMDPRIKR
-772 NPLGGIHAQTRKPQ
+772 E
-786 FNYTKYTKP
+786 
-795 LMQTLSDLYNT
+795 
-806 NIRQNQLLDLSKIL
+806 LDLLNLGISPFSSLGRSMLLKPNFKFNFSKKIKM
-820 PAGLVR
+820 

>member
-1 MKRGYLKYKYLPKYD
+1 MKRGYLKYKCLPKYD
-16 LASKQTDPANMQL
+16 LASKRTDPANMYL

-54 NVSSLMNNLSLPKT
+54 NMSSLVNNLSFPST
-68 AATFM
+68 AAAFA
-73 PHTAATTSLLT
+73 PAATSTLGSTVPSIIPAGISASSLIPATSTLGSTASSLLI
-84 PTLSSSLMPTFSSLS
+84 PAGSSLS
-99 SLTPA
+99 GISAATAGLTGRVA
-104 AASSLFNVGLSSTT
+104 GLSPQ
-118 LNQVNNLAFKLGLQ
+118 LLAKAQ
-132 TGNKVLTNQALNN
+132 QQALT
-145 IGVQTGKVVG
+145 TGMKSAG
-155 TNLAKEASKA
+155 KA
-165 SLKNAFGSA
+165 SLSNAIGSA
-174 AAVAGNV
+174 GAIAGNI
-181 LNLGSAIYNGIAL
+181 LNVGSAIYNGIAL
-194 GKGLSGMNKNVKST
+194 GKGLSSMDKNVKST
-208 EDLQGSVS
+208 KDLQGSVS

-224 IGYQGY
+224 VGYQGY
-230 GGIDTNAEIKYM
+230 GGIDTDAEIKYM
-242 KALDKQSTVNNTVSG
+242 KALDKQSTINNTTSG
-257 FGTGAGI
+257 FGAGAGAGGLIGSIFPGAGSLIGAGI
-264 GGLVGS
+264 GGLFGA
-270 IFPGVGNLIG
+270 
-280 SGIGGLF
+280 IGGLF
-287 GGLFGLLGSGHKK
+287 ASHRKK
-300 SDHENKLR
+300 RNHENKLR

-325 LSKARTKALQNEY
+325 LSEARTKALQNEY

-353 GKDQNYNNKQDDTVK
+353 GKDQNYNNKQNDTVK
-368 PYGKVWTPAGEQYGP
+368 QYGKVWTPAGEQYGP

-399 GQASYVDKGVKR
+399 GQASYVNKGVKR

-432 DMTNGISFADQAAKP
+432 DITNGISFADQAAKP

-461 QNGRGNDKTKE
+461 QNGRGNDKTKQ

-512 DGKDWSSLINYGTTS
+512 NGKDWSSLINYGTTS

-534 TTAVGQKNMYK
+534 TTAMGQKNMYK

-551 ESPYAINNYANV
+551 ESPYAINNYANI

-585 YRQQLYNINNA
+585 YRQQLYNINSA

-629 NNDYKAQYAQAM
+629 NNNYRAQYAQAL
-641 LQEGD
+641 LQEGA

-663 REASAQKLRGIESA
+663 REANAQKLRGIESA

-682 NSMSGFTKNLFNNYQ
+682 NSLSGFAKNLYNNYQ
-697 QYKSEQYNN
+697 QFRSEHYNDR
-706 KMLNLYA
+706 LLDLYA
-713 KEAGVDLSGNTT
+713 KDIDIRSKEDV
-725 PSSNSNGVQRQA
+725 P
-737 AAVAAQKQAA
+737 AQKQS
-747 EQQAK
+747 EERYDFSNNPFAK
-752 NEAYNRYANQVEADL
+752 KL
-767 YNLRR
+767 YESMIPKMTFKMDPRMERELNLLKFGIS
-772 NPLGGIHAQTRKPQ
+772 PFSSLGRSMLLKPNFK
-786 FNYTKYTKP
+786 FNF
-795 LMQTLSDLYNT
+795 
-806 NIRQNQLLDLSKIL
+806 SKKIKM
-820 PAGLVR
+820 

>member
-16 LASKQTDPANMQL
+16 LAGKQTDPANMQL
-29 GINANDQADDVNKQT
+29 GINANDQANDVNKQT

-54 NVSSLMNNLSLPKT
+54 NMSSLVNNLSFPQTAAAFAPAATSTTSALTSSLMPNVSSLMPN
-68 AATFM
+68 
-73 PHTAATTSLLT
+73 
-84 PTLSSSLMPTFSSLS
+84 FSSLS

-104 AASSLFNVGLSSTT
+104 AASSLFNVGLSSTA
-118 LNQVNNLAFKLGLQ
+118 LNGANNLAFKLALQ
-132 TGNKVLTNQALNN
+132 TGNKQLMNQAISN
-145 IGVQTGKVVG
+145 IGTQTGKVVG
-155 TNLAKEASKA
+155 TNLAKEAGKA

-174 AAVAGNV
+174 AAVAGNI
-181 LNLGSAIYNGIAL
+181 LNVGSAIYNGIAL

-208 EDLQGSVS
+208 KDLQGSVS

-224 IGYQGY
+224 VGYQGY

-242 KALDKQSTVNNTVSG
+242 KALDKQSTVNNTMSG

-270 IFPGVGNLIG
+270 IFPGAGSLIG
-280 SGIGGLF
+280 AGIGGLF
-287 GGLFGLLGSGHKK
+287 GAIGGLFGSKAKK
-300 SDHENKLR
+300 RHHEEKLR
-308 RHIGQLQI
+308 RRIGQLQI

-325 LSKARTKALQNEY
+325 LSEARTKALQNEY

-353 GKDQNYNNKQDDTVK
+353 GKDQNYNNEQNDAVK
-368 PYGKVWTPAGEQYGP
+368 SYGKVWTPAGEQYGP

-432 DMTNGISFADQAAKP
+432 DITNGISFADQAAKP

-461 QNGRGNDKTKE
+461 QNGGGNDKTKE

-512 DGKDWSSLINYGTTS
+512 GGKDWINYTTTS

-534 TTAVGQKNMYK
+534 TTAMGQKNMYK
-545 KLPMHA
+545 KLPMYA
-551 ESPYAINNYANV
+551 ESPYATNNYANM

-571 KYDPYNPINAVKDA
+571 RYDPYNPINAVKDA
-585 YRQQLYNINNA
+585 YRQQLYNINNT

-629 NNDYKAQYAQAM
+629 NNNYKAQYAQAM
-641 LQEGD
+641 LQEGA

-657 IQQERI
+657 IQQERV
-663 REASAQKLRGIESA
+663 REANAQKLRGIESA

-682 NSMSGFTKNLFNNYQ
+682 NSLSGFAKNLYNNYQ
-697 QYKSEQYNN
+697 QFRSENYND
-706 KMLNLYA
+706 KLLNLYA
-713 KEAGVDLSGNTT
+713 KDIDNKGKEDIPT
-725 PSSNSNGVQRQA
+725 
-737 AAVAAQKQAA
+737 QKQKVSKK
-747 EQQAK
+747 QMQK
-752 NEAYNRYANQVEADL
+752 VLPYNFYGEMTPNVFTTGNNPMSWKQYA
-767 YNLRR
+767 
-772 NPLGGIHAQTRKPQ
+772 
-786 FNYTKYTKP
+786 
-795 LMQTLSDLYNT
+795 TL
-806 NIRQNQLLDLSKIL
+806 QQLLKYGKI
-820 PAGLVR
+820 R

>member
-16 LASKQTDPANMQL
+16 LASKRTDPANMYL

-54 NVSSLMNNLSLPKT
+54 NMSSLVNNLSFPST
-68 AATFM
+68 AAAFA
-73 PHTAATTSLLT
+73 PAATSTLGSTVPSIIPAGISASSLIPATSTLGSTASSLLI
-84 PTLSSSLMPTFSSLS
+84 PAGSSLS
-99 SLTPA
+99 GISATTAGLTGRVA
-104 AASSLFNVGLSSTT
+104 GLSPQ
-118 LNQVNNLAFKLGLQ
+118 LLAKAQ
-132 TGNKVLTNQALNN
+132 QQALT
-145 IGVQTGKVVG
+145 TGMKQAG
-155 TNLAKEASKA
+155 KA
-165 SLKNAFGSA
+165 SLKNAFGST
-174 AAVAGNV
+174 AAVAGNI
-181 LNLGSAIYNGIAL
+181 LNVGSAIYNGIAL
-194 GKGLSGMNKNVKST
+194 GKGLSSMDKNVKST
-208 EDLQGSVS
+208 KDLQGSVS

-224 IGYQGY
+224 VGYQGY
-230 GGIDTNAEIKYM
+230 GGIDTDAEIKYM
-242 KALDKQSTVNNTVSG
+242 KALDKQSTINNTTSG
-257 FGTGAGI
+257 FGAGAGV

-270 IFPGVGNLIG
+270 IFPGAGSLIG
-280 SGIGGLF
+280 AGIGGLF
-287 GGLFGLLGSGHKK
+287 GAIGGLFGSHRKK
-300 SDHENKLR
+300 RNHENKLR

-325 LSKARTKALQNEY
+325 LSEARTKALQNEY

-432 DMTNGISFADQAAKP
+432 DITNGISFADQAAKP

-512 DGKDWSSLINYGTTS
+512 NGKDWSSLINYGTTS

-534 TTAVGQKNMYK
+534 TTAMGQKNMYK
-545 KLPMHA
+545 KFPMHA
-551 ESPYAINNYANV
+551 ESPYAINNYANI

-629 NNDYKAQYAQAM
+629 NNNYRAQYAQAL
-641 LQEGD
+641 LQEGA

-663 REASAQKLRGIESA
+663 REANAQKLRGIESA

-682 NSMSGFTKNLFNNYQ
+682 NSLSGFAKNLYNNYQ
-697 QYKSEQYNN
+697 QFRSERYND
-706 KMLNLYA
+706 KLLDLYA
-713 KEAGVDLSGNTT
+713 KDIDSRSKEDV
-725 PSSNSNGVQRQA
+725 P
-737 AAVAAQKQAA
+737 AQKQS
-747 EQQAK
+747 EEHYDFSNNPFAK
-752 NEAYNRYANQVEADL
+752 KL
-767 YNLRR
+767 YESMMPKMTFKMDPRIKR
-772 NPLGGIHAQTRKPQ
+772 E
-786 FNYTKYTKP
+786 
-795 LMQTLSDLYNT
+795 
-806 NIRQNQLLDLSKIL
+806 LDLLNLGISPFSSLGRSMLLKPNFKFNFSKKIKM
-820 PAGLVR
+820 

>member
-16 LASKQTDPANMQL
+16 LASKQTDPTNMQL

-54 NVSSLMNNLSLPKT
+54 NVSSLMNNINLPKT
-68 AATFM
+68 AAAFA
-73 PHTAATTSLLT
+73 PTATST
-84 PTLSSSLMPTFSSLS
+84 VTSSLGSTLGIIPAGISPSSLIPIGSSLGSTLGSSLGSTLGSSLS
-99 SLTPA
+99 GISTATAGLTGRVA
-104 AASSLFNVGLSSTT
+104 GLSPQ
-118 LNQVNNLAFKLGLQ
+118 LLAKAQ
-132 TGNKVLTNQALNN
+132 QQALT
-145 IGVQTGKVVG
+145 TGMKSAG
-155 TNLAKEASKA
+155 KA
-165 SLKNAFGSA
+165 SLSNAIGSA
-174 AAVAGNV
+174 GAIAGNV

-194 GKGLSGMNKNVKST
+194 GKGLSSMDKNVKST
-208 EDLQGSVS
+208 KDLQGSVS

-224 IGYQGY
+224 VGYQGY

-242 KALDKQSTVNNTVSG
+242 KALDKQSTINNTMSG
-257 FGTGAGI
+257 FGAGAGV

-270 IFPGVGNLIG
+270 ILPGAGNLIG
-280 SGIGGLF
+280 SAIGGLF
-287 GGLFGLLGSGHKK
+287 GAIGGLLGSGHKK
-300 SDHENKLR
+300 RDHENKLR
-308 RHIGQLQI
+308 RRIGQLQI

-325 LSKARTKALQNEY
+325 LSEARTKALQNEY
-338 YDNNGYSTGLYSADK
+338 YDNNGYSTGLYNADK

-534 TTAVGQKNMYK
+534 TTAMGQKNMYK

-616 RNIADTYDKANEI
+616 RNIADAYDKANEI
-629 NNDYKAQYAQAM
+629 NNNYKAQYAQAM
-641 LQEGD
+641 LQEGA
-646 RDAAARQQANQ
+646 RDATARQQANQ
-657 IQQERI
+657 IQQERS

-682 NSMSGFTKNLFNNYQ
+682 NSLSGFAKNLYNNYQ
-697 QYKSEQYNN
+697 QFRSERYNDR
-706 KMLNLYA
+706 LLDLYA
-713 KEAGVDLSGNTT
+713 KDIDNKGKEDLPT
-725 PSSNSNGVQRQA
+725 
-737 AAVAAQKQAA
+737 QKQKASQKQS
-747 EQQAK
+747 EEYYDFSTNPFAK
-752 NEAYNRYANQVEADL
+752 KL
-767 YNLRR
+767 YESMIPKITFKMDPRTERELNLLNLGISPFSSLGR
-772 NPLGGIHAQTRKPQ
+772 NMLLKPNFK
-786 FNYTKYTKP
+786 FNF
-795 LMQTLSDLYNT
+795 
-806 NIRQNQLLDLSKIL
+806 SKKIKM
-820 PAGLVR
+820 

>member
-54 NVSSLMNNLSLPKT
+54 NVSSLMNNLNLPKT
-68 AATFM
+68 AAAFA
-73 PHTAATTSLLT
+73 PTATST
-84 PTLSSSLMPTFSSLS
+84 VTSSLGSTLGIIPAGISPSSLIPIGSSLGSTLGSSLGSTLGSSLS
-99 SLTPA
+99 GISTATAGLTGRVA
-104 AASSLFNVGLSSTT
+104 GLSPQ
-118 LNQVNNLAFKLGLQ
+118 LLAKAQ
-132 TGNKVLTNQALNN
+132 QQALT
-145 IGVQTGKVVG
+145 TGMKSAG
-155 TNLAKEASKA
+155 KA
-165 SLKNAFGSA
+165 SLSNAIGSA
-174 AAVAGNV
+174 GAIAGNV
-181 LNLGSAIYNGIAL
+181 LNLGSAIYSGIAL
-194 GKGLSGMNKNVKST
+194 GKGLSSMDKNVKST
-208 EDLQGSVS
+208 KDLQGSVS

-224 IGYQGY
+224 VGYQGY
-230 GGIDTNAEIKYM
+230 GGIDTDAEIKYM
-242 KALDKQSTVNNTVSG
+242 KALDKQSTINNTMSG
-257 FGTGAGI
+257 FGAGAGV

-270 IFPGVGNLIG
+270 IFPGAGNLIG
-280 SGIGGLF
+280 SAIGGLF
-287 GGLFGLLGSGHKK
+287 GAIGGLFGSHRKK
-300 SDHENKLR
+300 RNHERKLR
-308 RHIGQLQI
+308 RRIGQLQI

-325 LSKARTKALQNEY
+325 LSEARTKALQNEY

-534 TTAVGQKNMYK
+534 TTAMGQKNMYK

-551 ESPYAINNYANV
+551 ESPYAINNYANI

-629 NNDYKAQYAQAM
+629 NNNYKAQYAQAM
-641 LQEGD
+641 LQEGA

-657 IQQERI
+657 IQQERV
-663 REASAQKLRGIESA
+663 REANAQKLRGIESA

-682 NSMSGFTKNLFNNYQ
+682 NSLSGFAKNLYNNYQ
-697 QYKSEQYNN
+697 QFRSERYNDR
-706 KMLNLYA
+706 LLDLYA
-713 KEAGVDLSGNTT
+713 KDIDNKGKEDLPT
-725 PSSNSNGVQRQA
+725 
-737 AAVAAQKQAA
+737 QKQKAPQKQS
-747 EQQAK
+747 EEYYDFSTNPFAK
-752 NEAYNRYANQVEADL
+752 KL
-767 YNLRR
+767 YESMIPKMTFKMDPRTERELNLLKFGISPFSSLGR
-772 NPLGGIHAQTRKPQ
+772 NMLLKPNFK
-786 FNYTKYTKP
+786 FNF
-795 LMQTLSDLYNT
+795 
-806 NIRQNQLLDLSKIL
+806 SKKIKM
-820 PAGLVR
+820 

>member
-104 AASSLFNVGLSSTT
+104 AASSLFNVGLSSTA
-118 LNQVNNLAFKLGLQ
+118 LNQANNLAFKLGLQ

-325 LSKARTKALQNEY
+325 LSEARTKALQNEY

-534 TTAVGQKNMYK
+534 TTAMGQKNMYK
-545 KLPMHA
+545 KLPIHA

-616 RNIADTYDKANEI
+616 RNIADTYDKANKI

-682 NSMSGFTKNLFNNYQ
+682 NSISGFTKNLFNNYQ

-706 KMLNLYA
+706 NMLDLYA
-713 KEAGVDLSGNTT
+713 KEVGINSGDNNVQT
-725 PSSNSNGVQRQA
+725 PVNKKPIEINLRKLGRQLRREA
-737 AAVAAQKQAA
+737 KQN
-747 EQQAK
+747 AK
-752 NEAYNRYANQVEADL
+752 NAFYNKLVKPTLPQLKYNQFTPL
-767 YNLRR
+767 NTSIPGI
-772 NPLGGIHAQTRKPQ
+772 NPLSRLGRM
-786 FNYTKYTKP
+786 
-795 LMQTLSDLYNT
+795 MQIESYIDKL
-806 NIRQNQLLDLSKIL
+806 R
-820 PAGLVR
+820 

>member
-16 LASKQTDPANMQL
+16 LASKRTDPANMQL
-29 GINANDQADDVNKQT
+29 GINANNQADDVNKQT

-54 NVSSLMNNLSLPKT
+54 NMSSLVNNLSFPST
-68 AATFM
+68 AAAFA
-73 PHTAATTSLLT
+73 PAATSTLGSTVPSIIPAGISASSLIPATSTLGSTASSLLI
-84 PTLSSSLMPTFSSLS
+84 PTGSSLS
-99 SLTPA
+99 GISAATAGLTGRVA
-104 AASSLFNVGLSSTT
+104 GLSPQ
-118 LNQVNNLAFKLGLQ
+118 LLAKAKQ
-132 TGNKVLTNQALNN
+132 QALT
-145 IGVQTGKVVG
+145 TGMKSAG
-155 TNLAKEASKA
+155 KA

-174 AAVAGNV
+174 AAVAGNI
-181 LNLGSAIYNGIAL
+181 LNVGSAIYNGIAL
-194 GKGLSGMNKNVKST
+194 GKGLSSMDKNVKST
-208 EDLQGSVS
+208 KDLQGSVS

-224 IGYQGY
+224 VGYQGY
-230 GGIDTNAEIKYM
+230 GGIDTDAEIKYM
-242 KALDKQSTVNNTVSG
+242 KALDKQSTVNNTISG
-257 FGTGAGI
+257 FGAGAGV

-270 IFPGVGNLIG
+270 IFPGAGSLIG
-280 SGIGGLF
+280 AGIGGLF
-287 GGLFGLLGSGHKK
+287 GAIGGLFGSHRKK
-300 SDHENKLR
+300 RNHERKLR
-308 RHIGQLQI
+308 RRIGQLQI

-325 LSKARTKALQNEY
+325 LSEARTKALQNEY

-353 GKDQNYNNKQDDTVK
+353 GKDQNYNNKQDNTVK

-432 DMTNGISFADQAAKP
+432 DITNGISFADQAAKP

-512 DGKDWSSLINYGTTS
+512 NGKDWSSLINYGTTS

-534 TTAVGQKNMYK
+534 TTAMGQKNMYK

-551 ESPYAINNYANV
+551 ESPYAINNYANI

-596 GGMSPGQRMIQ
+596 GGMSPGQKMIQ

-629 NNDYKAQYAQAM
+629 NNNYRAQYAQAL
-641 LQEGD
+641 LQEGA

-663 REASAQKLRGIESA
+663 REANAQKLRGIESA

-682 NSMSGFTKNLFNNYQ
+682 NSLSGFAKNLYNNYQ
-697 QYKSEQYNN
+697 QFRSERYNDR
-706 KMLNLYA
+706 LLDLYA
-713 KEAGVDLSGNTT
+713 KDIDSRSKEDV
-725 PSSNSNGVQRQA
+725 P
-737 AAVAAQKQAA
+737 AQKQP
-747 EQQAK
+747 EKHYDFSNNPFAK
-752 NEAYNRYANQVEADL
+752 KL
-767 YNLRR
+767 YESMMPKMTFKMDPRIKR
-772 NPLGGIHAQTRKPQ
+772 E
-786 FNYTKYTKP
+786 
-795 LMQTLSDLYNT
+795 
-806 NIRQNQLLDLSKIL
+806 LDLLNLGISPFSSLGRSMLLKPNFKFNFSKKIKM
-820 PAGLVR
+820 

>member
-16 LASKQTDPANMQL
+16 LASKRTDPANMYL

-54 NVSSLMNNLSLPKT
+54 NVSSLVNNLSFPST
-68 AATFM
+68 AAAFA
-73 PHTAATTSLLT
+73 PAATSTLGSTVPSIIPAGISASSLIPATSTLGSTASSLLI
-84 PTLSSSLMPTFSSLS
+84 PAGSSLS
-99 SLTPA
+99 GISAATAGLTGRVA
-104 AASSLFNVGLSSTT
+104 GLSPQ
-118 LNQVNNLAFKLGLQ
+118 LLAKAQ
-132 TGNKVLTNQALNN
+132 QQALT
-145 IGVQTGKVVG
+145 TGMKSAG
-155 TNLAKEASKA
+155 KA
-165 SLKNAFGSA
+165 SLSNAIGSA
-174 AAVAGNV
+174 GAVAGNI
-181 LNLGSAIYNGIAL
+181 LNVGSAIYNGIAL
-194 GKGLSGMNKNVKST
+194 GKGLSSMDKNVKST
-208 EDLQGSVS
+208 KDLQGSVS

-224 IGYQGY
+224 VGYQGY
-230 GGIDTNAEIKYM
+230 GGIDTDAEIKYM

-257 FGTGAGI
+257 FGAGAGV

-270 IFPGVGNLIG
+270 IFPGAGSLIG
-280 SGIGGLF
+280 AGIGGLF
-287 GGLFGLLGSGHKK
+287 GAIGGLFGSHRKK
-300 SDHENKLR
+300 RNHENKLR
-308 RHIGQLQI
+308 RRIGQLQI

-325 LSKARTKALQNEY
+325 LSEARTKALQNEY

-353 GKDQNYNNKQDDTVK
+353 GKDQNYNNNQNDTVK
-368 PYGKVWTPAGEQYGP
+368 QYGKVWTPAGEQYGP

-432 DMTNGISFADQAAKP
+432 DITNGISFADQAAKP

-512 DGKDWSSLINYGTTS
+512 NGKDWSSLINYGTTS

-534 TTAVGQKNMYK
+534 TTAMGQKNMYK

-551 ESPYAINNYANV
+551 ESPYAINNYANI

-629 NNDYKAQYAQAM
+629 NNNYRAQYAQAL
-641 LQEGD
+641 LQEGA

-663 REASAQKLRGIESA
+663 REANAQKLRGIESA

-682 NSMSGFTKNLFNNYQ
+682 NSLSGFAKNLYNNYQ
-697 QYKSEQYNN
+697 QFRSERYND
-706 KMLNLYA
+706 KLLNLYA
-713 KEAGVDLSGNTT
+713 KDIDSRSKEDVPT
-725 PSSNSNGVQRQA
+725 
-737 AAVAAQKQAA
+737 QKQS
-747 EQQAK
+747 EERYDFSNNPFAK
-752 NEAYNRYANQVEADL
+752 KL
-767 YNLRR
+767 YESMMPKMTFKMDPRIKR
-772 NPLGGIHAQTRKPQ
+772 E
-786 FNYTKYTKP
+786 
-795 LMQTLSDLYNT
+795 
-806 NIRQNQLLDLSKIL
+806 LDLLNLGISPFSSLGRSILLKPNFKFNFSKKIKM
-820 PAGLVR
+820 

>member
-16 LASKQTDPANMQL
+16 LASKRTDPANMQL
-29 GINANDQADDVNKQT
+29 GINANNQADDVNKQT

-54 NVSSLMNNLSLPKT
+54 NMSSLVNNLSFPST
-68 AATFM
+68 AAAFA
-73 PHTAATTSLLT
+73 PAATSTLGSTVPSIIPAGISASSLIPATSTLGSTASSLLI
-84 PTLSSSLMPTFSSLS
+84 PTGSSLS
-99 SLTPA
+99 GISAATAGLTGRVA
-104 AASSLFNVGLSSTT
+104 GLSPQ
-118 LNQVNNLAFKLGLQ
+118 LLAKAKQ
-132 TGNKVLTNQALNN
+132 QALT
-145 IGVQTGKVVG
+145 TGMKSAG
-155 TNLAKEASKA
+155 KA

-174 AAVAGNV
+174 AAVAGNI
-181 LNLGSAIYNGIAL
+181 LNVGSAIYNGIAL
-194 GKGLSGMNKNVKST
+194 GKGLSSMDKNVKST
-208 EDLQGSVS
+208 KDLQGSVS

-224 IGYQGY
+224 VGYQGY
-230 GGIDTNAEIKYM
+230 GGIDTDAEIKYM
-242 KALDKQSTVNNTVSG
+242 KALDKQSTINNTTSG
-257 FGTGAGI
+257 FGAGAGV

-270 IFPGVGNLIG
+270 IFPGAGSLIG
-280 SGIGGLF
+280 AGIGGLF
-287 GGLFGLLGSGHKK
+287 GAIGGLFGSHRKK
-300 SDHENKLR
+300 RNHERKLR
-308 RHIGQLQI
+308 RRIGQLQI

-325 LSKARTKALQNEY
+325 LSEARTKALQNEY

-353 GKDQNYNNKQDDTVK
+353 GKDQNYNNKQDNTVK

-432 DMTNGISFADQAAKP
+432 DITNGISFADQAAKP

-512 DGKDWSSLINYGTTS
+512 NGKDWSSLINYGTTS

-534 TTAVGQKNMYK
+534 TTAMGQKNMYK

-551 ESPYAINNYANV
+551 ESPYAINNYANI

-596 GGMSPGQRMIQ
+596 GGMSPGQKMIQ

-629 NNDYKAQYAQAM
+629 NNNYRAQYAQAL
-641 LQEGD
+641 LQEGA

-663 REASAQKLRGIESA
+663 REANAQKLRGIESA

-682 NSMSGFTKNLFNNYQ
+682 NSLSGFAKNLYNNYQ
-697 QYKSEQYNN
+697 QFRSERYNDR
-706 KMLNLYA
+706 LLDLYA
-713 KEAGVDLSGNTT
+713 KDIDSRSKEDV
-725 PSSNSNGVQRQA
+725 P
-737 AAVAAQKQAA
+737 AQKQP
-747 EQQAK
+747 EKHYDFSNNPFAK
-752 NEAYNRYANQVEADL
+752 KL
-767 YNLRR
+767 YESMMPKMTFKMDPRIKR
-772 NPLGGIHAQTRKPQ
+772 E
-786 FNYTKYTKP
+786 
-795 LMQTLSDLYNT
+795 
-806 NIRQNQLLDLSKIL
+806 LDLLNLGISPFSSLGRSMLLKPNFKFNFSKKIKM
-820 PAGLVR
+820 

>member
-16 LASKQTDPANMQL
+16 LASKQTDPSNMQL

-54 NVSSLMNNLSLPKT
+54 NVSSLMNNINLPRT
-68 AATFM
+68 AAAFA
-73 PHTAATTSLLT
+73 PTATST
-84 PTLSSSLMPTFSSLS
+84 VTSSLGSTLGIIPAGISPSSLIPIGSSLS
-99 SLTPA
+99 GISTATAGLTGRVA
-104 AASSLFNVGLSSTT
+104 GLSPQ
-118 LNQVNNLAFKLGLQ
+118 LLAKAQ
-132 TGNKVLTNQALNN
+132 QQALT
-145 IGVQTGKVVG
+145 TGMKSAG
-155 TNLAKEASKA
+155 KA
-165 SLKNAFGSA
+165 SLSNAIGSA
-174 AAVAGNV
+174 GAIAGNV

-194 GKGLSGMNKNVKST
+194 GKGLSSMDKNVKST
-208 EDLQGSVS
+208 KDLQGSVS

-224 IGYQGY
+224 VGYQGY

-242 KALDKQSTVNNTVSG
+242 KALDKQSTINNTMSG
-257 FGTGAGI
+257 FGTGAGV

-270 IFPGVGNLIG
+270 IFPGAGNLIG
-280 SGIGGLF
+280 SAIGGLF
-287 GGLFGLLGSGHKK
+287 GAIGGLFGSHRKK
-300 SDHENKLR
+300 RNHERKLR
-308 RHIGQLQI
+308 RRIGQLQI

-325 LSKARTKALQNEY
+325 LSEARTKALQNEY
-338 YDNNGYSTGLYSADK
+338 YDNNGYSTGLYSADR

-534 TTAVGQKNMYK
+534 TTAMGQKNMYK

-629 NNDYKAQYAQAM
+629 NNNYKAQYAQAL
-641 LQEGD
+641 LQEGA

-657 IQQERI
+657 IQQERS

-682 NSMSGFTKNLFNNYQ
+682 NSISGFTKNLFNNYQ

-725 PSSNSNGVQRQA
+725 PSGNSNSVQRQA

-795 LMQTLSDLYNT
+795 LMQTISDLYNT

-820 PAGLVR
+820 PVGLVRQFD

>member
-29 GINANDQADDVNKQT
+29 GINANDQANDVNKQT

-54 NVSSLMNNLSLPKT
+54 NMSSLVNNLSFPQTAAAFAPAATPTTSALTSSLMPNVSSLMPN
-68 AATFM
+68 
-73 PHTAATTSLLT
+73 
-84 PTLSSSLMPTFSSLS
+84 FSSLS

-104 AASSLFNVGLSSTT
+104 AASSLFNVGLSSTA
-118 LNQVNNLAFKLGLQ
+118 LNGANNLAFKLALQ
-132 TGNKVLTNQALNN
+132 TGNKQLMNQAMSN
-145 IGVQTGKVVG
+145 IGTQTGKVVG
-155 TNLAKEASKA
+155 TNLAKEAGKA

-174 AAVAGNV
+174 AAVAGNI
-181 LNLGSAIYNGIAL
+181 LNVGSAIYNGIAL
-194 GKGLSGMNKNVKST
+194 GKGLSSMDKNVKST
-208 EDLQGSVS
+208 KDLQGSVS
-216 TFNDNING
+216 TFNDSING
-224 IGYQGY
+224 VGYQGY

-242 KALDKQSTVNNTVSG
+242 KALDKQSTINNTMSG
-257 FGTGAGI
+257 FGTGAGV

-270 IFPGVGNLIG
+270 IFPGAGSLIG
-280 SGIGGLF
+280 AGIGGLF
-287 GGLFGLLGSGHKK
+287 GAIGGLFGSHRKK
-300 SDHENKLR
+300 RNHENKLR
-308 RHIGQLQI
+308 RRIGQLQI

-325 LSKARTKALQNEY
+325 LSEARTKALQNEY

-353 GKDQNYNNKQDDTVK
+353 GKDQNYNNEQNDAVK
-368 PYGKVWTPAGEQYGP
+368 SYGKVWTPAGEQYGP

-512 DGKDWSSLINYGTTS
+512 GGKDWSSLINYGTTS

-534 TTAVGQKNMYK
+534 TTAMGQKNMYK

-629 NNDYKAQYAQAM
+629 NNNYKAQYAQAM
-641 LQEGD
+641 LQEGA
-646 RDAAARQQANQ
+646 RDASARQQANQ

-663 REASAQKLRGIESA
+663 REANAQKLRGIESA

-682 NSMSGFTKNLFNNYQ
+682 NSLSGFAKNLYNNYQ
-697 QYKSEQYNN
+697 QFRSERYNDR
-706 KMLNLYA
+706 LLDLYA
-713 KEAGVDLSGNTT
+713 KDIDNKGKEDIPT
-725 PSSNSNGVQRQA
+725 
-737 AAVAAQKQAA
+737 QKQKVLKKQL
-747 EQQAK
+747 EKSYDFSTNPFAK
-752 NEAYNRYANQVEADL
+752 KL
-767 YNLRR
+767 YESMLPNMTFKIDPRMEKELNLMKFGISPFSSLGRR
-772 NPLGGIHAQTRKPQ
+772 MMLPN
-786 FNYTKYTKP
+786 F
-795 LMQTLSDLYNT
+795 
-806 NIRQNQLLDLSKIL
+806 SK
-820 PAGLVR
+820 

>member
-16 LASKQTDPANMQL
+16 LASKRTDPANMYL

-54 NVSSLMNNLSLPKT
+54 NMSSLVNNLSFPST
-68 AATFM
+68 AAAFA
-73 PHTAATTSLLT
+73 PATTS
-84 PTLSSSLMPTFSSLS
+84 TLGSTVPSIIPAGISASSLIPATSTLGSTASSLLIPAGSSLS
-99 SLTPA
+99 GISAATAGLTGRVA
-104 AASSLFNVGLSSTT
+104 GLSPQ
-118 LNQVNNLAFKLGLQ
+118 LLAKAQ
-132 TGNKVLTNQALNN
+132 QQALTTSMKQA
-145 IGVQTGKVVG
+145 G
-155 TNLAKEASKA
+155 KA
-165 SLKNAFGSA
+165 SLKNAFGST
-174 AAVAGNV
+174 AAVAGNI
-181 LNLGSAIYNGIAL
+181 LNVGSAIYNGIAL
-194 GKGLSGMNKNVKST
+194 GKGLSSMDKNVKST
-208 EDLQGSVS
+208 KDLQGSVS

-224 IGYQGY
+224 VGYQGY
-230 GGIDTNAEIKYM
+230 GGIDIDAEIKYM
-242 KALDKQSTVNNTVSG
+242 KALDKQSTINNTTSG
-257 FGTGAGI
+257 FGAGAGV

-270 IFPGVGNLIG
+270 IFPGAGSLIG
-280 SGIGGLF
+280 AGIGGLF
-287 GGLFGLLGSGHKK
+287 GAIGGLFMSHRKK
-300 SDHENKLR
+300 RNHENKLR
-308 RHIGQLQI
+308 RRIGQLQI

-325 LSKARTKALQNEY
+325 LSEARTKALQNEY
-338 YDNNGYSTGLYSADK
+338 YDNNGYSTGLYNADR

-512 DGKDWSSLINYGTTS
+512 NGKDWSSLINYGTTS

-534 TTAVGQKNMYK
+534 TTAMGQKNMYK

-551 ESPYAINNYANV
+551 ESPYAINNYANI
-563 ALDKLASL
+563 ALDKLANL

-629 NNDYKAQYAQAM
+629 NNNYRAQYAQAL
-641 LQEGD
+641 LQEGA

-663 REASAQKLRGIESA
+663 REANAQKLRGIESA

-682 NSMSGFTKNLFNNYQ
+682 NSLSGFAKNLYNNYQ
-697 QYKSEQYNN
+697 QFRSERYNDR
-706 KMLNLYA
+706 LLDLYA
-713 KEAGVDLSGNTT
+713 KHIDNESKG
-725 PSSNSNGVQRQA
+725 
-737 AAVAAQKQAA
+737 AVPTQKQS
-747 EQQAK
+747 EEHYDFSNNPFAK
-752 NEAYNRYANQVEADL
+752 KL
-767 YNLRR
+767 YESMMPKMTFKMDPRIKR
-772 NPLGGIHAQTRKPQ
+772 E
-786 FNYTKYTKP
+786 
-795 LMQTLSDLYNT
+795 
-806 NIRQNQLLDLSKIL
+806 LDLLNLGISPFSSLGRSMLLKPNFKFNFSKNIKM
-820 PAGLVR
+820 

>member
-16 LASKQTDPANMQL
+16 LASKRTDPANMYL
-29 GINANDQADDVNKQT
+29 GVNANDQADDVNRQT

-54 NVSSLMNNLSLPKT
+54 NISSLMNNISFPQT
-68 AATFM
+68 IAALT
-73 PHTAATTSLLT
+73 PAAASTTSLLT
-84 PTLSSSLMPTFSSLS
+84 PTLSSTFSSSLMPSFSSLS

-104 AASSLFNVGLSSTT
+104 AASSLFNVGLSSTA
-118 LNQVNNLAFKLGLQ
+118 LNGVNNLGFKLGLQ
-132 TGNKVLTNQALNN
+132 TGNKFLTNQALSNL
-145 IGVQTGKVVG
+145 GVQTGKTVG
-155 TNLAKEASKA
+155 TNLAKEAGKA
-165 SLKNAFGSA
+165 SLKNAFGST
-174 AAVAGNV
+174 AAVAGNI
-181 LNLGSAIYNGIAL
+181 LNVGSAIYNGIAL
-194 GKGLSGMNKNVKST
+194 GKGLSSMDKNVKST
-208 EDLQGSVS
+208 KDLQGSVS

-224 IGYQGY
+224 VGYQGY
-230 GGIDTNAEIKYM
+230 GGIDTEAEIKYM
-242 KALDKQSTVNNTVSG
+242 KALDKQSTINNTTSG
-257 FGTGAGI
+257 FGAGAGV

-270 IFPGVGNLIG
+270 IFPGAGSLIG
-280 SGIGGLF
+280 AGIGGLF
-287 GGLFGLLGSGHKK
+287 GAIGGLFGSHRKK
-300 SDHENKLR
+300 RNHENKLR
-308 RHIGQLQI
+308 RRIGQLQI

-325 LSKARTKALQNEY
+325 LSEARTKALQNEY
-338 YDNNGYSTGLYSADK
+338 YDNNGYSTGLYNADR
-353 GKDQNYNNKQDDTVK
+353 GKDQNYNNKQNDTVK

-432 DMTNGISFADQAAKP
+432 DITNGISFADQAAKP

-534 TTAVGQKNMYK
+534 TTAMGQKNMYK

-551 ESPYAINNYANV
+551 ESPYAINNYANI

-629 NNDYKAQYAQAM
+629 NNNYRAQYAQAL
-641 LQEGD
+641 LQEGA

-663 REASAQKLRGIESA
+663 REANAQKLRGIESA

-682 NSMSGFTKNLFNNYQ
+682 NSLSGFAKNLYNNYQ
-697 QYKSEQYNN
+697 QFRSERYNN
-706 KMLNLYA
+706 KLLDLYA
-713 KEAGVDLSGNTT
+713 KDIDSRSKEDVPT
-725 PSSNSNGVQRQA
+725 
-737 AAVAAQKQAA
+737 QKQS
-747 EQQAK
+747 EEHYDFSNNPFAK
-752 NEAYNRYANQVEADL
+752 KL
-767 YNLRR
+767 YESMMPKMTFKMDPRIKR
-772 NPLGGIHAQTRKPQ
+772 E
-786 FNYTKYTKP
+786 
-795 LMQTLSDLYNT
+795 
-806 NIRQNQLLDLSKIL
+806 LDLLNLGISPFSSLGRRMLLKPNFKFNFSKNIKM
-820 PAGLVR
+820 

>member
-16 LASKQTDPANMQL
+16 LASKRTDPANMYL

-54 NVSSLMNNLSLPKT
+54 NMSSLVNNLSFPST
-68 AATFM
+68 AAAFS
-73 PHTAATTSLLT
+73 PAATSTLGSTVPSIIPSGISASSLIPATSTLGSTASSLLI
-84 PTLSSSLMPTFSSLS
+84 PAGSSLS
-99 SLTPA
+99 GISAATAGLTGRVA
-104 AASSLFNVGLSSTT
+104 GLSPQ
-118 LNQVNNLAFKLGLQ
+118 LLAKAQ
-132 TGNKVLTNQALNN
+132 QQALT
-145 IGVQTGKVVG
+145 TGMKSAG
-155 TNLAKEASKA
+155 KA
-165 SLKNAFGSA
+165 SLSNAIGSA
-174 AAVAGNV
+174 GAIAGNI
-181 LNLGSAIYNGIAL
+181 LNVGSAIYNGIAL
-194 GKGLSGMNKNVKST
+194 GKGLSSMDKNVKST
-208 EDLQGSVS
+208 KDLQGSVS

-224 IGYQGY
+224 VGYQGY
-230 GGIDTNAEIKYM
+230 GGIDTDAEIKYM
-242 KALDKQSTVNNTVSG
+242 KALDKQSTINNTTSG
-257 FGTGAGI
+257 FGAGAGV

-270 IFPGVGNLIG
+270 IFPGAGSLIG
-280 SGIGGLF
+280 AGIGGLF
-287 GGLFGLLGSGHKK
+287 GAIGGLFGSHRKK
-300 SDHENKLR
+300 RNHERKLR
-308 RHIGQLQI
+308 RRIGQLQI

-325 LSKARTKALQNEY
+325 LSEARTKALQNEY
-338 YDNNGYSTGLYSADK
+338 YDNNGYSTGLYSADR
-353 GKDQNYNNKQDDTVK
+353 GKDQNYNNKQNDTVK
-368 PYGKVWTPAGEQYGP
+368 QYGKVWTPAGEQYGP

-432 DMTNGISFADQAAKP
+432 DITNGISFADQAAKP

-534 TTAVGQKNMYK
+534 TTAMGQKNMYK

-551 ESPYAINNYANV
+551 ESPYAINNYANI

-629 NNDYKAQYAQAM
+629 NNNYRAQYAQAL
-641 LQEGD
+641 LQEGA

-663 REASAQKLRGIESA
+663 REANAQKLRGIESA

-682 NSMSGFTKNLFNNYQ
+682 NSLSGFAKNLYNNYQ
-697 QYKSEQYNN
+697 QFRSERYNN
-706 KMLNLYA
+706 KLLDLYA
-713 KEAGVDLSGNTT
+713 KDIDSRSKEDV
-725 PSSNSNGVQRQA
+725 P
-737 AAVAAQKQAA
+737 AQKQL
-747 EQQAK
+747 EKHYDFSNNSFAK
-752 NEAYNRYANQVEADL
+752 KL
-767 YNLRR
+767 YESMMPKMTFKMDPRIKR
-772 NPLGGIHAQTRKPQ
+772 E
-786 FNYTKYTKP
+786 
-795 LMQTLSDLYNT
+795 
-806 NIRQNQLLDLSKIL
+806 LDLLNLGISPFSSLGRSMLLKPNFKFNFSKKIKM
-820 PAGLVR
+820 

>member
-29 GINANDQADDVNKQT
+29 GINANDQADDINKQT

-54 NVSSLMNNLSLPKT
+54 NMSSLVNNLSFPST
-68 AATFM
+68 AAAFA
-73 PHTAATTSLLT
+73 PATTS
-84 PTLSSSLMPTFSSLS
+84 TLGSTVPSIIPAGISASSLIPATSTLGSTASSLLIPAGSSLS
-99 SLTPA
+99 GISAATAGLTGRVA
-104 AASSLFNVGLSSTT
+104 GLSPQ
-118 LNQVNNLAFKLGLQ
+118 LLAKAQ
-132 TGNKVLTNQALNN
+132 QQALT
-145 IGVQTGKVVG
+145 TGMKSAG
-155 TNLAKEASKA
+155 KA
-165 SLKNAFGSA
+165 SLSNAIGSA
-174 AAVAGNV
+174 GAIAGNI
-181 LNLGSAIYNGIAL
+181 LNVGSAIYNGIAL
-194 GKGLSGMNKNVKST
+194 GKGLSSMNKNVKST
-208 EDLQGSVS
+208 KDLQGSVS

-224 IGYQGY
+224 VGYQGY

-257 FGTGAGI
+257 FGAGAGV

-270 IFPGVGNLIG
+270 IFPGAGSLIG
-280 SGIGGLF
+280 AGIGGLF
-287 GGLFGLLGSGHKK
+287 GAIGGLFGSHRKK
-300 SDHENKLR
+300 RNHEKKLR
-308 RHIGQLQI
+308 RRIGQLQI

-325 LSKARTKALQNEY
+325 LSEARTKALQNEY

-432 DMTNGISFADQAAKP
+432 DITNGISFADQAAKP

-512 DGKDWSSLINYGTTS
+512 NGKDWSSLINYGTTS

-534 TTAVGQKNMYK
+534 TTAMGQKNMYK

-551 ESPYAINNYANV
+551 ENPYAINNYANI
-563 ALDKLASL
+563 ALDKLANL

-629 NNDYKAQYAQAM
+629 NNNYRAQYAQAL
-641 LQEGD
+641 LQEGA

-663 REASAQKLRGIESA
+663 REANAQKLRGIESA

-682 NSMSGFTKNLFNNYQ
+682 NSLSGFAKNLYNNYQ
-697 QYKSEQYNN
+697 QFRSERYND
-706 KMLNLYA
+706 KLLNLYA
-713 KEAGVDLSGNTT
+713 KDIDSRSKEDVPT
-725 PSSNSNGVQRQA
+725 
-737 AAVAAQKQAA
+737 QKQT
-747 EQQAK
+747 EEHYDFSNNPFAK
-752 NEAYNRYANQVEADL
+752 KL
-767 YNLRR
+767 YESMMPKITFKMDPRIKR
-772 NPLGGIHAQTRKPQ
+772 E
-786 FNYTKYTKP
+786 
-795 LMQTLSDLYNT
+795 
-806 NIRQNQLLDLSKIL
+806 LDLLNLGISPFSSLGRSMLLKPNFKFNFSKKIKM
-820 PAGLVR
+820 

>member
-16 LASKQTDPANMQL
+16 LASKRTDPANMYL
-29 GINANDQADDVNKQT
+29 GINANDQTDDVNKQT

-54 NVSSLMNNLSLPKT
+54 NMSSLVNNLSFPST
-68 AATFM
+68 AAAFA
-73 PHTAATTSLLT
+73 PATTS
-84 PTLSSSLMPTFSSLS
+84 TLGSTVPSIIPAGISASSLIPATSTLGSTASSLLIPAGSSLS
-99 SLTPA
+99 GISAATAGLTGR
-104 AASSLFNVGLSSTT
+104 VTGLSPQ
-118 LNQVNNLAFKLGLQ
+118 LLAKAQ
-132 TGNKVLTNQALNN
+132 QQALTTSMKQA
-145 IGVQTGKVVG
+145 G
-155 TNLAKEASKA
+155 KA
-165 SLKNAFGSA
+165 SLKNAFGST
-174 AAVAGNV
+174 AAVAGNI
-181 LNLGSAIYNGIAL
+181 LNLGGAIYNGIAL
-194 GKGLSGMNKNVKST
+194 GKGLSSMDKNVKST
-208 EDLQGSVS
+208 KDLQGSVS

-224 IGYQGY
+224 VGYQGY
-230 GGIDTNAEIKYM
+230 GGIDTDAEIKYM
-242 KALDKQSTVNNTVSG
+242 KALDKQSTINNTTSG
-257 FGTGAGI
+257 FGAGAGV

-270 IFPGVGNLIG
+270 IFPGAGSLIG
-280 SGIGGLF
+280 AGIGGLF
-287 GGLFGLLGSGHKK
+287 GAIGGLFASHRKK
-300 SDHENKLR
+300 RNHENKLR
-308 RHIGQLQI
+308 RHIGYLQI

-325 LSKARTKALQNEY
+325 LSEARTKALQNEY
-338 YDNNGYSTGLYSADK
+338 YDNNGYSTGLYNADR
-353 GKDQNYNNKQDDTVK
+353 GKDQNYNNKQNDAIK

-432 DMTNGISFADQAAKP
+432 DITNGISFADQAAKP
-447 AQEVEKTNKLINEI
+447 AQEVEKTNKLINKI
-461 QNGRGNDKTKE
+461 QNGKGNDKTKE

-512 DGKDWSSLINYGTTS
+512 NGKDWSSLINYGTTS

-534 TTAVGQKNMYK
+534 TTAMGQKNMYK

-551 ESPYAINNYANV
+551 ESPYAINNYANI

-629 NNDYKAQYAQAM
+629 NNNYRAQYAQAL
-641 LQEGD
+641 LQEGA

-663 REASAQKLRGIESA
+663 REANAQKLRGIESA

-682 NSMSGFTKNLFNNYQ
+682 NSLSGFAKNLYNNYQ
-697 QYKSEQYNN
+697 QFRSERYND
-706 KMLNLYA
+706 KLLNLYA
-713 KEAGVDLSGNTT
+713 KDIDSRSKEDV
-725 PSSNSNGVQRQA
+725 P
-737 AAVAAQKQAA
+737 AQKQS
-747 EQQAK
+747 EEHYDFSNNPFAK
-752 NEAYNRYANQVEADL
+752 KL
-767 YNLRR
+767 YESMMPKMTFKMDPRIKR
-772 NPLGGIHAQTRKPQ
+772 E
-786 FNYTKYTKP
+786 
-795 LMQTLSDLYNT
+795 
-806 NIRQNQLLDLSKIL
+806 LDLLNLGISPFSSLGRSMLLKPNFKFNFSKKIKM
-820 PAGLVR
+820 

>member
-16 LASKQTDPANMQL
+16 LASKQADPTNMQL

-54 NVSSLMNNLSLPKT
+54 NVSSLMNNLNLPKIAAAFAPT
-68 AATFM
+68 A
-73 PHTAATTSLLT
+73 TST
-84 PTLSSSLMPTFSSLS
+84 VTSSLGSTLGIIPAGISPSSLIPIGSSLGSTLGSSLGSTLGSSLS
-99 SLTPA
+99 GISTATAGLTGRVA
-104 AASSLFNVGLSSTT
+104 GLSPQ
-118 LNQVNNLAFKLGLQ
+118 LLAKAQ
-132 TGNKVLTNQALNN
+132 QQALT
-145 IGVQTGKVVG
+145 TGMKSAG
-155 TNLAKEASKA
+155 KA
-165 SLKNAFGSA
+165 SLSNAIGSA
-174 AAVAGNV
+174 GAIAGNV
-181 LNLGSAIYNGIAL
+181 LNLSSAIYNGIAL
-194 GKGLSGMNKNVKST
+194 GKGLSSMDKNVKST
-208 EDLQGSVS
+208 KDLQGSVS

-224 IGYQGY
+224 VGYQGY
-230 GGIDTNAEIKYM
+230 GGIDTDAEIKYM
-242 KALDKQSTVNNTVSG
+242 KALDKQSTINNTMSG
-257 FGTGAGI
+257 FGAGAGV

-270 IFPGVGNLIG
+270 VFPGVGNLIG
-280 SGIGGLF
+280 SAIGGLF
-287 GGLFGLLGSGHKK
+287 GAIGGLFGSHRKK
-300 SDHENKLR
+300 RNHERKLR
-308 RHIGQLQI
+308 RRIGQLQI
-316 SNDGYNTQA
+316 SNDGYNTQG
-325 LSKARTKALQNEY
+325 LSEARTKALQNEY

-534 TTAVGQKNMYK
+534 TTAMGQKNMYK

-551 ESPYAINNYANV
+551 ESPYAINNYANI

-629 NNDYKAQYAQAM
+629 NNNYKAQYAQAM
-641 LQEGD
+641 LQEGA

-663 REASAQKLRGIESA
+663 REANAQKLRGIESA

-682 NSMSGFTKNLFNNYQ
+682 NSLSGFAKNLYNNYQ
-697 QYKSEQYNN
+697 QFRSERYNDR
-706 KMLNLYA
+706 LLDLYA
-713 KEAGVDLSGNTT
+713 KDIDNKGKEDLPT
-725 PSSNSNGVQRQA
+725 
-737 AAVAAQKQAA
+737 QKQKAPQKQS
-747 EQQAK
+747 EEYYDFSTNPFAK
-752 NEAYNRYANQVEADL
+752 KL
-767 YNLRR
+767 YESMIPKMTFKMDPRTERELNLLKFGISPFSSLGR
-772 NPLGGIHAQTRKPQ
+772 NMLLKPNFK
-786 FNYTKYTKP
+786 FNF
-795 LMQTLSDLYNT
+795 
-806 NIRQNQLLDLSKIL
+806 SKKIKM
-820 PAGLVR
+820 

>member
-54 NVSSLMNNLSLPKT
+54 NVSSLMNNINLPKT
-68 AATFM
+68 AAAFA
-73 PHTAATTSLLT
+73 PTATST
-84 PTLSSSLMPTFSSLS
+84 VTSSLGSTLGIIPAGISPSSLIPIGSSLGSTLGSSLGSTLGSSLS
-99 SLTPA
+99 GISTATAGLTGRVA
-104 AASSLFNVGLSSTT
+104 GLSPQ
-118 LNQVNNLAFKLGLQ
+118 LLAKAQ
-132 TGNKVLTNQALNN
+132 QQALT
-145 IGVQTGKVVG
+145 TGMKSAG
-155 TNLAKEASKA
+155 KA
-165 SLKNAFGSA
+165 SLSNAIGSA
-174 AAVAGNV
+174 GAIAGNV

-194 GKGLSGMNKNVKST
+194 GKGLSSMDKNVKST
-208 EDLQGSVS
+208 KDLQGSVS

-224 IGYQGY
+224 VGYQGY

-242 KALDKQSTVNNTVSG
+242 KALDKQSTINNTMSG
-257 FGTGAGI
+257 FGAGAGV

-270 IFPGVGNLIG
+270 ILPGAGNLIG
-280 SGIGGLF
+280 SAIGGLF
-287 GGLFGLLGSGHKK
+287 GAIGGLLGSGHKK
-300 SDHENKLR
+300 RDHENKLR
-308 RHIGQLQI
+308 RRIGQLQI

-325 LSKARTKALQNEY
+325 LSEARTKALQNEY
-338 YDNNGYSTGLYSADK
+338 YDNNGYSTGLYNADK

-534 TTAVGQKNMYK
+534 TTAMGQKNMYK

-616 RNIADTYDKANEI
+616 RNIADAYDKANEI
-629 NNDYKAQYAQAM
+629 NNNYKAQYAQAM
-641 LQEGD
+641 LQEGA
-646 RDAAARQQANQ
+646 RDATARQQANQ
-657 IQQERI
+657 IQQERS

-682 NSMSGFTKNLFNNYQ
+682 NSLSGFAKNLYNNYQ
-697 QYKSEQYNN
+697 QFRSERYNDR
-706 KMLNLYA
+706 LLDLYA
-713 KEAGVDLSGNTT
+713 KDIDNKDKEDLPT
-725 PSSNSNGVQRQA
+725 
-737 AAVAAQKQAA
+737 QKQKASQKQS
-747 EQQAK
+747 EEYYDFSTNPFAK
-752 NEAYNRYANQVEADL
+752 KL
-767 YNLRR
+767 YESMIPKMTFKMDPRTERELNLLNLGISPFSSLGR
-772 NPLGGIHAQTRKPQ
+772 NMLLKPNFK
-786 FNYTKYTKP
+786 FNF
-795 LMQTLSDLYNT
+795 
-806 NIRQNQLLDLSKIL
+806 SKKIKM
-820 PAGLVR
+820 

>member
-1 MKRGYLKYKYLPKYD
+1 MKRGYLKYKCLPKYD
-16 LASKQTDPANMQL
+16 LASKRTDPANMYL

-54 NVSSLMNNLSLPKT
+54 NMSSLVNNLSFPST
-68 AATFM
+68 AAAFA
-73 PHTAATTSLLT
+73 PAATSTLGSTVPSIIPAGISASSLIPATSTLGSTASSLLI
-84 PTLSSSLMPTFSSLS
+84 PAGSSLS
-99 SLTPA
+99 GISAATAGLTGR
-104 AASSLFNVGLSSTT
+104 VTGLSPQ
-118 LNQVNNLAFKLGLQ
+118 LLAKAQ
-132 TGNKVLTNQALNN
+132 QQALTTSMKQA
-145 IGVQTGKVVG
+145 G
-155 TNLAKEASKA
+155 KA
-165 SLKNAFGSA
+165 SLKNAFGST
-174 AAVAGNV
+174 AAVAGNI
-181 LNLGSAIYNGIAL
+181 LNVGSAIYNGIAL
-194 GKGLSGMNKNVKST
+194 GKGLSSMDKNVKST
-208 EDLQGSVS
+208 KDLQGSVS

-224 IGYQGY
+224 VGYQGY
-230 GGIDTNAEIKYM
+230 GGIDTDAEIKYM
-242 KALDKQSTVNNTVSG
+242 KALDKQSTINNTTSG
-257 FGTGAGI
+257 FGAGAGAGGLIGSIFPGAGSLIGAGI
-264 GGLVGS
+264 GGLFGA
-270 IFPGVGNLIG
+270 
-280 SGIGGLF
+280 IGGLF
-287 GGLFGLLGSGHKK
+287 ASHRKK
-300 SDHENKLR
+300 RNHENKLR
-308 RHIGQLQI
+308 RRIGQLQI

-325 LSKARTKALQNEY
+325 LSEARTKALQNEY

-353 GKDQNYNNKQDDTVK
+353 GKDQNYNNKQNDTVK
-368 PYGKVWTPAGEQYGP
+368 QYGKVWTPAGEQYGP

-432 DMTNGISFADQAAKP
+432 DITNGISFADQAAKP

-512 DGKDWSSLINYGTTS
+512 NGKDWSSLINYGTTS

-534 TTAVGQKNMYK
+534 TTAMGQKNMYK

-551 ESPYAINNYANV
+551 ESPYAINNYANI

-629 NNDYKAQYAQAM
+629 NNNYKAQYAQAL
-641 LQEGD
+641 LQEGA

-663 REASAQKLRGIESA
+663 REANAQKLRGIESA

-682 NSMSGFTKNLFNNYQ
+682 NSLSGFAKNLYNNYQ
-697 QYKSEQYNN
+697 QFRSERYND
-706 KMLNLYA
+706 KLLDLYA
-713 KEAGVDLSGNTT
+713 KDI
-725 PSSNSNGVQRQA
+725 NSRSKEDVP
-737 AAVAAQKQAA
+737 AQKQS
-747 EQQAK
+747 EEHYDFSTNPFAK
-752 NEAYNRYANQVEADL
+752 KL
-767 YNLRR
+767 YESMMPKMTFKMDPRIKR
-772 NPLGGIHAQTRKPQ
+772 E
-786 FNYTKYTKP
+786 
-795 LMQTLSDLYNT
+795 
-806 NIRQNQLLDLSKIL
+806 LDLLNLGISPFSSLGRSILLKPNFKFNFSKKIKM
-820 PAGLVR
+820 

>member
-54 NVSSLMNNLSLPKT
+54 NVSSLMNNLNLPKIT
-68 AATFM
+68 AAFA
-73 PHTAATTSLLT
+73 PTATST
-84 PTLSSSLMPTFSSLS
+84 VTSSLGSTLGIIPAGISPSSLIPIGSSLGSTLGSSLGSTLGSSLS
-99 SLTPA
+99 GISTATAGLTGRVA
-104 AASSLFNVGLSSTT
+104 GLSPQ
-118 LNQVNNLAFKLGLQ
+118 LLAKAQ
-132 TGNKVLTNQALNN
+132 QQALT
-145 IGVQTGKVVG
+145 TGMKSAG
-155 TNLAKEASKA
+155 KA
-165 SLKNAFGSA
+165 SLSNAIGSA
-174 AAVAGNV
+174 GAIAGNV

-194 GKGLSGMNKNVKST
+194 GKGLSSMDKNVKST
-208 EDLQGSVS
+208 KDLQGSVS

-224 IGYQGY
+224 VGYQGY
-230 GGIDTNAEIKYM
+230 GGIDTDAEIKYM
-242 KALDKQSTVNNTVSG
+242 KALDKQSTINNTMSG
-257 FGTGAGI
+257 FGAGAGV

-270 IFPGVGNLIG
+270 VFPGVGNLIG
-280 SGIGGLF
+280 SAIGGLF
-287 GGLFGLLGSGHKK
+287 GAIGGLFGSHRKK
-300 SDHENKLR
+300 RNHERKLR
-308 RHIGQLQI
+308 RRIGQLQI

-325 LSKARTKALQNEY
+325 LSEARTKALQNEY

-353 GKDQNYNNKQDDTVK
+353 GKDQNYNNNQNDTVK
-368 PYGKVWTPAGEQYGP
+368 QYGKVWTPAGEQYGP
-383 INGRIGKGESQ
+383 VNGRIGKGESQ

-534 TTAVGQKNMYK
+534 TTAMGQKNMYK

-551 ESPYAINNYANV
+551 ESPYAINNYANI

-629 NNDYKAQYAQAM
+629 NNNYKAQYAQAM
-641 LQEGD
+641 LQEGA

-657 IQQERI
+657 IQQERV
-663 REASAQKLRGIESA
+663 REANAQKLRGIESA

-682 NSMSGFTKNLFNNYQ
+682 NSLSGFAKNLYNNYQ
-697 QYKSEQYNN
+697 QFRSERYNDR
-706 KMLNLYA
+706 LLDLYA
-713 KEAGVDLSGNTT
+713 KDIDNKGKEDLPT
-725 PSSNSNGVQRQA
+725 
-737 AAVAAQKQAA
+737 QKQKAPQKQS
-747 EQQAK
+747 EEYYDFSTNPFAK
-752 NEAYNRYANQVEADL
+752 KL
-767 YNLRR
+767 YESMIPKMTFKMDPRTERELNLLKFGISPFSSLGR
-772 NPLGGIHAQTRKPQ
+772 NMLLKPNFK
-786 FNYTKYTKP
+786 FNF
-795 LMQTLSDLYNT
+795 
-806 NIRQNQLLDLSKIL
+806 SKKIKM
-820 PAGLVR
+820 

>member
-16 LASKQTDPANMQL
+16 LASKRTDPANMYL

-54 NVSSLMNNLSLPKT
+54 NMSSLVNNLSFPST
-68 AATFM
+68 AAAFA
-73 PHTAATTSLLT
+73 PAATSTLGSTVPSIIPAGISASSLIPATSTLGSTASSLLI
-84 PTLSSSLMPTFSSLS
+84 PAGSSLS
-99 SLTPA
+99 GISAATAGLTGR
-104 AASSLFNVGLSSTT
+104 VTGLSPQ
-118 LNQVNNLAFKLGLQ
+118 LLAKAQ
-132 TGNKVLTNQALNN
+132 QQALTTSMKQA
-145 IGVQTGKVVG
+145 G
-155 TNLAKEASKA
+155 KA
-165 SLKNAFGSA
+165 SLKNAFGST
-174 AAVAGNV
+174 AAVAGNI
-181 LNLGSAIYNGIAL
+181 LNLGGAIYNGIAL
-194 GKGLSGMNKNVKST
+194 GKGLSSMDKNVKST
-208 EDLQGSVS
+208 KDLQGSVS

-224 IGYQGY
+224 VGYQGY
-230 GGIDTNAEIKYM
+230 GGIDTDAEIKYM
-242 KALDKQSTVNNTVSG
+242 KALDKQSTINNTTSG
-257 FGTGAGI
+257 FGAGAGV

-270 IFPGVGNLIG
+270 IFPGAGSLIG
-280 SGIGGLF
+280 AGIGGLF
-287 GGLFGLLGSGHKK
+287 GAIGGLFMSHRKK
-300 SDHENKLR
+300 RNHENKLR
-308 RHIGQLQI
+308 RHIGHLQI

-325 LSKARTKALQNEY
+325 LSEARTKALQNEY
-338 YDNNGYSTGLYSADK
+338 YNNNGYSTGLYNADK
-353 GKDQNYNNKQDDTVK
+353 GKDQNYNNKQNDTVK

-432 DMTNGISFADQAAKP
+432 DITNGISFADQAAKP

-512 DGKDWSSLINYGTTS
+512 NGKDWSSLINYGTTS

-534 TTAVGQKNMYK
+534 TTAMGQKNMYK

-551 ESPYAINNYANV
+551 ESPYAINNYANI

-629 NNDYKAQYAQAM
+629 NNNYRAQYAQAL
-641 LQEGD
+641 LQEGA

-663 REASAQKLRGIESA
+663 REANAQKLRGIESA

-682 NSMSGFTKNLFNNYQ
+682 NSLSGFAKNLYNNYQ
-697 QYKSEQYNN
+697 QFRSERYND
-706 KMLNLYA
+706 KLLNLYA
-713 KEAGVDLSGNTT
+713 KDIDSRSKEDVPT
-725 PSSNSNGVQRQA
+725 
-737 AAVAAQKQAA
+737 QKQS
-747 EQQAK
+747 EEHYDFSNNPFAK
-752 NEAYNRYANQVEADL
+752 KL
-767 YNLRR
+767 YESMMPKMTFKMYPRIKR
-772 NPLGGIHAQTRKPQ
+772 E
-786 FNYTKYTKP
+786 
-795 LMQTLSDLYNT
+795 
-806 NIRQNQLLDLSKIL
+806 LDLLNLGISPFSSLGRSTLLKPNFKFNFSKKIKI
-820 PAGLVR
+820 

>member
-29 GINANDQADDVNKQT
+29 GVNANDQADDVNKQT

-54 NVSSLMNNLSLPKT
+54 NVSSLMNNLNLPKT

-73 PHTAATTSLLT
+73 PHAAATTSLLT
-84 PTLSSSLMPTFSSLS
+84 PTLSSSLMPSFSSLS

-104 AASSLFNVGLSSTT
+104 TASSLFNVGLSSTA
-118 LNQVNNLAFKLGLQ
+118 LNGANNLAFKLGLQ

-145 IGVQTGKVVG
+145 LGVQTGKVVG

-174 AAVAGNV
+174 AAVAGNI
-181 LNLGSAIYNGIAL
+181 LNVGSAIYNGIAL
-194 GKGLSGMNKNVKST
+194 GEGLSSMDKNVKST
-208 EDLQGSVS
+208 KDLQGSVS

-224 IGYQGY
+224 VGYQGY

-270 IFPGVGNLIG
+270 IFPGAGSLIG
-280 SGIGGLF
+280 AGIGGLF
-287 GGLFGLLGSGHKK
+287 GAIGGLFGSHRKK
-300 SDHENKLR
+300 RNHENKLR
-308 RHIGQLQI
+308 RRIGQLQI

-325 LSKARTKALQNEY
+325 LSEARTKALQNEY

-534 TTAVGQKNMYK
+534 TTAMGQKNMYK

-551 ESPYAINNYANV
+551 ESPYAINNYANI

-629 NNDYKAQYAQAM
+629 NNNYKAQYAQAL
-641 LQEGD
+641 LQEGA

-657 IQQERI
+657 IQQERV
-663 REASAQKLRGIESA
+663 REANAQKLRGIENA

-682 NSMSGFTKNLFNNYQ
+682 NSLSGFAKNLYNNYQ
-697 QYKSEQYNN
+697 QFRSERYNN
-706 KMLNLYA
+706 RLLDLYA
-713 KEAGVDLSGNTT
+713 KHIDNESKEGS
-725 PSSNSNGVQRQA
+725 P
-737 AAVAAQKQAA
+737 AQKQKVS
-747 EQQAK
+747 EK
-752 NEAYNRYANQVEADL
+752 TDEKVLPYNFYGEMTPNVFTTGNNPMSWKQYA
-767 YNLRR
+767 
-772 NPLGGIHAQTRKPQ
+772 
-786 FNYTKYTKP
+786 
-795 LMQTLSDLYNT
+795 TL
-806 NIRQNQLLDLSKIL
+806 QQLLKYGKI
-820 PAGLVR
+820 R